1 MIKNKWTVK
10 IILLVTVILAGL
22 ILCINSINGI
32 PDAETNYKEIYSAML
47 NANQEDNLNWENE
60 TDFEVNREEIQGGG
74 FQVPKIEGRAI
85 YCTERDVTLAMT
97 SAMWRGESNE
107 YTYYW
112 STPKVEN
119 IFNPAN
125 VDKEGRI
132 WSKELSKNEIDAINS
147 TGDFVNSLDSAI
159 RTRGYYKCSNN
170 HTTISADKAYVITA
184 DPCNQWTPRK
194 QIVMWMLQ
202 ITGGI
207 NVDNAETIIAK
218 LKLDGSKAE
227 FVRSDIEAIKQLYNE
242 AIKYGKFKERVNNA
256 LSNDGNYATN
266 LTDVDNIT
274 SEYYT
279 SNSNKYIKVG
289 PYTMKYVNGKYLN
302 EEIIFGGIGGK
313 VDNETL
319 GLYIQNGNQK
329 IKVNK
334 IITDDKI
341 ANTKNFRP
349 CEESDPVSGLYVEH
363 TTDFMRPSS
372 EKEFYILI
380 PKTELEADA
389 KLYAHFTWME
399 AKGEECVKNGI
410 SYQISEGSL
419 EKKNRITRLKPNKDK
434 KIKFEATFTQQLT
447 EFNGERELKEFTLD
461 LGTVQPP
468 SKEGSYYV
476 SIRKIGEGGKGLEG
490 AEFLINGV
498 SYGTNEDGYIEN
510 EDGDI
515 LMEQLIN
522 ASGTETWT
530 VEEKSAPEGYITQPL
545 KIVFN
550 VYKVYNS
557 TTNTYEVDRIEIV
570 SSNSN
575 AKVTFNKENKTI
587 TVQIKNIEKPDPNN
601 PNDLLDTYEIKA
613 KKVDEQG
620 KGLAGAKFNITW
632 PTGKTSE
639 ATSNENGD
647 LVISGQTPILG
658 LNSEE
663 EDHFKIE
670 EIEAPAGYK
679 MINGAI
685 EFDVKK
691 EKLIT
696 IDGTDKYGITGIINV
711 NAPEG
716 VTIELNGRG
725 EISIVIPNQKDIK
738 LISIGGNVW
747 EDAKTGKASLGD
759 GINSTTNNV
768 DKNLENIKVS
778 LYTEDMKLAELM
790 PADSVTNIYNRIN
803 PTLTDANGNYKFEG
817 VDESKKYYVVFEY
830 DGQVYMPT
838 EYLAKGISGDT
849 IQNYNSVEEMLG
861 ELTNIGTG
869 RDNGNSGSTGGKNT
883 GTGTNTGSGKN
894 TQTNT
899 EWFEKWKTNSKASE
913 LETNTGKNTIEGRQT
928 FNNRFAEIGASPKNY
943 ISKNTLGISTYLVE
957 EEGIYYNKS
966 YTRLELMGYTLKKT
980 SKGVAYVQDKIQLVD
995 GYKYNKYGTL
1005 DYDDNGAITSE
1016 WSEGLIS
1023 QKIKEFIVANGHYP
1037 NEAEKV
1043 RIYRSIVGD
1052 MNDDEAWNKLQFI
1065 EDCKMSALTKS
1076 PFNSGIEYYPT
1087 NKNATFGTDLL
1098 TNYVNLGLWR
1108 RQEFNA
1114 QLTKDVVEVTTTS
1127 NGNSL
1132 TTPFNSKEKALYY
1145 IKDYMNDYTNAI
1157 KENNGKI
1164 NLAKQYAD
1172 SQQGIYINRL
1182 NAQYYYNKYYDRPI
1196 KQSEYMGQRNL
1207 EVEIKY
1213 RITVYNLSQSL
1224 ETQIIEVVD
1233 YYDDSLQLTSAV
1245 VNTNGK
1251 NISND
1256 KSSAVS
1262 ESIYGQVTEKSFPG
1276 FNKVYIRL
1284 QNKQLATGE
1293 GITIDLTYKV
1303 KRMALQGFEGYIN
1316 IGEKTNIAEING
1328 YKTYY
1333 SANTSTPNRHGAIIG
1348 NNTTV
1353 AGLIDV
1359 NSTPGNLET
1368 IEEIT
1373 NGVINFE
1380 DDSDKTT
1387 ATLTIDD
1394 GDDPT
1399 PPDSDTPPDS
1409 NTPIDSTNIIS
1420 GCVWEDAKTGKAS
1433 LGNGIRDSGEKRI
1446 AGVKVALCTR
1456 EDKIND
1462 QLSTGEK
1469 QVDWIQRYNEKNY
1482 NKYTYKVVKE
1492 ETTDQNGEY
1501 SFKDVEKGDYYV
1513 LFGYG
1518 LDDATVLTNNKENET
1533 NKILGK
1539 TGSNTKSY
1547 NGQDYKST
1555 IFQAGF
1561 ENGYDI
1567 ENVDYDKSLN
1577 EAHVSKAIDDWAR
1590 VEEVNKYSKIQT
1602 NHIAEVLASPTK
1614 VPTYLG
1620 EQYGSDLMGRL
1631 VDELTTNTWKIAKT
1645 QKIKIE
1651 GRRGGEKIENVDLGL
1666 VERPITQLQ
1675 ITNNVE
1681 NVKVTLSDGSIVF
1694 DATQTAEAK
1703 GNEIKNVIWKS
1714 NRSTTKGI
1722 TGGFIQLYLD
1732 EELMYGATI
1741 QITYKMQINKLND
1754 YVEYEGLE
1762 YYAKGRT
1769 NSENKVESK
1778 AKKLVC
1784 YIPNKMQFNKTQSG
1798 DWNSITDINEIIP
1811 AEEKDGENINNNLVN
1826 YRLKDTISSQSNTI
1840 SKIEADNI
1848 NNKYSNKGYLDNE
1861 YLNNNMLTISQLIT
1875 KEGAQGGYECK
1886 VEIVE
1891 LENAVGRRMKTS
1903 IVGNFNPAN
1912 DPVENDEA
1920 KAENVAVMP
1929 PFGIGQVFY
1938 YILTIVIAGML
1949 VVGIIFIKKKVLVK

>member
-47 NANQEDNLNWENE
+47 NANQEDNLNWGNE
-60 TDFEVNREEIQGGG
+60 TGFEVDPDNIQSNG
-74 FQVPKIEGRAI
+74 FEVPKVEGRAI
-85 YCTERDVTLAMT
+85 YCTQRDVTLAMT
-97 SAMWRGESNE
+97 SAMWRGESSA

-112 STPKVEN
+112 STPKVED

-125 VDKEGRI
+125 GNL
-132 WSKELSKNEIDAINS
+132 WSRELTDTEIRAINN
-147 TGDFVNSLDSAI
+147 VNNFGLPATI

-242 AIKYGKFKERVNNA
+242 AKAYGRFKNGVNKA
-256 LSNDGNYATN
+256 LSNGGSYATN

-279 SNSNKYIKVG
+279 SNSNEYIKVG
-289 PYTMKYVNGKYLN
+289 PYTMKYVNGKYKD
-302 EEIIFGGIGGK
+302 EKIIFGGIGGK

-329 IKVNK
+329 IKVEK
-334 IITDDKI
+334 IITNDNER
-341 ANTKNFRP
+341 NTKNFKP

-380 PKTELEADA
+380 PKTELEDDA

-399 AKGEECVKNGI
+399 AKGEKCVKNGI
-410 SYQISEGSL
+410 SYQISEDSL
-419 EKKNRITRLKPNKDK
+419 KKSNGKTKLKPDANK
-434 KIKFEATFTQQLT
+434 KIEFEATFTQQLT
-447 EFNGERELKEFTLD
+447 EFNGERKLKEFTLD

-468 SKEGSYYV
+468 SKEGSY
-476 SIRKIGEGGKGLEG
+476 SINMRKIDEKGDGLEG
-490 AEFLINGV
+490 AEFLINGLLTYV
-498 SYGTNEDGYIEN
+498 SDKDGYI
-510 EDGDI
+510 
-515 LMEQLIN
+515 LRSHQVIN

-570 SSNSN
+570 SANSN
-575 AKVTFNKENKTI
+575 AKVTFNKENQTI
-587 TVQIKNIEKPDPNN
+587 TVQIKNIKANPENPD
-601 PNDLLDTYEIKA
+601 DLLDTYEIKA
-613 KKVDEQG
+613 KKVNEQG
-620 KGLAGAKFNITW
+620 NGLAGAKFNITW

-647 LVISGQTPILG
+647 LVISGQTPMLG
-658 LNSEE
+658 LNSEG

-899 EWFEKWKTNSKASE
+899 KWFEKWKANSKASE
-913 LETNTGKNTIEGRQT
+913 YETNTGRITIEGRQT

-1052 MNDDEAWNKLQFI
+1052 MNDNEAWNKLQFI

-1132 TTPFNSKEKALYY
+1132 TTPFNSKEKALYN

-1157 KENNGKI
+1157 KDNNGKI

-1196 KQSEYMGQRNL
+1196 KQSEYIGQRNL

-1224 ETQIIEVVD
+1224 ETQITEVVD

-1251 NISND
+1251 NISKD

-1303 KRMALQGFEGYIN
+1303 KRMALQGFEGYVN

-1353 AGLIDV
+1353 AGLVDV

-1387 ATLTIDD
+1387 ATLTIT
-1394 GDDPT
+1394 DDPT
-1399 PPDSDTPPDS
+1399 PPDPDTPPDP

-1420 GCVWEDAKTGKAS
+1420 GCVWEDNNK
-1433 LGNGIRDSGEKRI
+1433 NGIRDSGEEKI

-1456 EDKIND
+1456 IND
-1462 QLSTGEK
+1462 QLGTGEK

-1501 SFKDVEKGDYYV
+1501 RFKDVEKGYYYV

-1555 IFQAGF
+1555 IFQANL
-1561 ENGYDI
+1561 ENGEYDLEKI
-1567 ENVDYDKSLN
+1567 KEYDKNLN
-1577 EAHVSKAIDDWAR
+1577 DKYVSDAIDDWER
-1590 VEEVNKYSKIQT
+1590 VKEVNEYSKIQT

-1645 QKIKIE
+1645 PKIE
-1651 GRRGGEKIENVDLGL
+1651 VTEVKDGERIPNVDLGL
-1666 VERPITQLQ
+1666 VERPKTQLQ

-1694 DATQTAEAK
+1694 DATQTAEATK
-1703 GNEIKNVIWKS
+1703 GNETKNVIWKS

-1741 QITYKMQINKLND
+1741 QITYKMQINEKNDD

-1769 NSENKVESK
+1769 NSGIKVESK

-1798 DWNSITDINEIIP
+1798 DWNAITDINEIIP

-1848 NNKYSNKGYLDNE
+1848 NNA

-1875 KEGAQGGYECK
+1875 KESAQGGYECK

-1891 LENAVGRRMKTS
+1891 LENAVGRRMETS

-1920 KAENVAVMP
+1920 KAEDVAVMP

-1938 YILTIVIAGML
+1938 YVLTIVIAGML

>member
-47 NANQEDNLNWENE
+47 NANQEDNLNWGNE
-60 TDFEVNREEIQGGG
+60 TGFEVDPDNIQSNG
-74 FQVPKIEGRAI
+74 FEVPKVEGRAI
-85 YCTERDVTLAMT
+85 YCTQRDVTLAMT
-97 SAMWRGESNE
+97 SAMWRGESSA

-112 STPKVEN
+112 STPKVED

-125 VDKEGRI
+125 GNL
-132 WSKELSKNEIDAINS
+132 WSRKLTDTEISAINNANNFGLPA
-147 TGDFVNSLDSAI
+147 TI

-218 LKLDGSKAE
+218 LKLDGSKAK

-242 AIKYGKFKERVNNA
+242 AKAYRRFKNGVNKA
-256 LSNDGNYATN
+256 LSNGGSYATN
-266 LTDVDNIT
+266 LTDVDNMT

-279 SNSNKYIKVG
+279 SNSNEYIKVG
-289 PYTMKYVNGKYLN
+289 PYTMKYVNGKYKD
-302 EEIIFGGIGGK
+302 EKIIFGGIGGK

-329 IKVNK
+329 IKVEK
-334 IITDDKI
+334 IITNDNER
-341 ANTKNFRP
+341 NTKNFRP

-380 PKTELEADA
+380 PKTELEDDA

-399 AKGEECVKNGI
+399 AKGEKCVKNGI
-410 SYQISEGSL
+410 SYQISEDSL
-419 EKKNRITRLKPNKDK
+419 KKSNGKTKLKPDANNK
-434 KIKFEATFTQQLT
+434 IEFEATFTQQLT
-447 EFNGERELKEFTLD
+447 EFNGERKLKEFTLD

-468 SKEGSYYV
+468 SKEGSY
-476 SIRKIGEGGKGLEG
+476 SINMRKIDEKGDGLEG
-490 AEFLINGV
+490 AEFLINGLLTYV
-498 SYGTNEDGYIEN
+498 SDKDGYI
-510 EDGDI
+510 
-515 LMEQLIN
+515 LRSHQVIN

-570 SSNSN
+570 SANSN
-575 AKVTFNKENKTI
+575 AKVTFNKENQTI
-587 TVQIKNIEKPDPNN
+587 TVQIKNIKANPENPD
-601 PNDLLDTYEIKA
+601 DLLDTYEIKA
-613 KKVDEQG
+613 RKVNEQG
-620 KGLAGAKFNITW
+620 NGLAGAKFNITW

-647 LVISGQTPILG
+647 LVISGQTPMLG
-658 LNSEE
+658 LNSEG

-899 EWFEKWKTNSKASE
+899 EWFEKWKANSKASE
-913 LETNTGKNTIEGRQT
+913 YETNTGRITIEGRQT

-995 GYKYNKYGTL
+995 GYKYNRYGTL

-1052 MNDDEAWNKLQFI
+1052 MNDNEAWNKLQFI

-1132 TTPFNSKEKALYY
+1132 TTPFNSKEKALYN

-1157 KENNGKI
+1157 KDNNGKI

-1196 KQSEYMGQRNL
+1196 KQSEYIGQRNL

-1224 ETQIIEVVD
+1224 ETQITEVVD

-1251 NISND
+1251 NISKD

-1303 KRMALQGFEGYIN
+1303 KRMALQGFEGYVN

-1353 AGLIDV
+1353 AGLVDV

-1387 ATLTIDD
+1387 ATLTIT
-1394 GDDPT
+1394 DDPT
-1399 PPDSDTPPDS
+1399 PPDPDTPPDP

-1420 GCVWEDAKTGKAS
+1420 GCVWEDNNK
-1433 LGNGIRDSGEKRI
+1433 NGIRDSGEEKI

-1456 EDKIND
+1456 IND
-1462 QLSTGEK
+1462 QSGTGEK

-1501 SFKDVEKGDYYV
+1501 RFKDVEKGYYYV

-1555 IFQAGF
+1555 IFQANL
-1561 ENGYDI
+1561 ENGEYDLEKI
-1567 ENVDYDKSLN
+1567 KEYDKNLN
-1577 EAHVSKAIDDWAR
+1577 DKYVSDAIDDWER
-1590 VEEVNKYSKIQT
+1590 VKEVNEYSKIQT

-1645 QKIKIE
+1645 PKIE
-1651 GRRGGEKIENVDLGL
+1651 VTEVKGGERIPNVDLGL
-1666 VERPITQLQ
+1666 VGRPKTQLQ

-1694 DATQTAEAK
+1694 DATHTAEATK
-1703 GNEIKNVIWKS
+1703 GNETKNVIWKS

-1741 QITYKMQINKLND
+1741 QITYKMQINEKNDD

-1769 NSENKVESK
+1769 NSGIKVESK

-1798 DWNSITDINEIIP
+1798 DWNAITDINEIIP

-1848 NNKYSNKGYLDNE
+1848 NNA

-1875 KEGAQGGYECK
+1875 KESAQGGYECK

-1891 LENAVGRRMKTS
+1891 LENAVGRRMETS

-1920 KAENVAVMP
+1920 KAEDVAVMP

-1938 YILTIVIAGML
+1938 YVLTIVIAGML

>member
-47 NANQEDNLNWENE
+47 NANQEDNLNWGNE
-60 TDFEVNREEIQGGG
+60 TGFEVDPDNIQSNG
-74 FQVPKIEGRAI
+74 FEVPKVEGRAI
-85 YCTERDVTLAMT
+85 YCTQRDVTLAMT
-97 SAMWRGESNE
+97 SAMWRGESSA

-112 STPKVEN
+112 STPKVED

-125 VDKEGRI
+125 GNL
-132 WSKELSKNEIDAINS
+132 WSRKLTDTEIRAINN
-147 TGDFVNSLDSAI
+147 VNNFGLPATI

-242 AIKYGKFKERVNNA
+242 AKAYGRFKNGVNKA
-256 LSNDGNYATN
+256 LSNGGSYATN

-279 SNSNKYIKVG
+279 SNSNEYIKVG
-289 PYTMKYVNGKYLN
+289 PYTMKYVNGKYKD
-302 EEIIFGGIGGK
+302 EKIIFGGIGGK

-329 IKVNK
+329 IKVEK
-334 IITDDKI
+334 IITNDNER
-341 ANTKNFRP
+341 NTKNFKP
-349 CEESDPVSGLYVEH
+349 CEESDSVSGLYVEH

-380 PKTELEADA
+380 PKTELEDDA

-399 AKGEECVKNGI
+399 AKGEKCVKNGI
-410 SYQISEGSL
+410 SYQISEDSL
-419 EKKNRITRLKPNKDK
+419 KKSNGKTKLKPDANK
-434 KIKFEATFTQQLT
+434 KIEFEATFTQQLT
-447 EFNGERELKEFTLD
+447 EFNGERKLKEFTLD

-468 SKEGSYYV
+468 SKEGSY
-476 SIRKIGEGGKGLEG
+476 SINMRKIDEKGDGLEG
-490 AEFLINGV
+490 AEFLINGLLTYV
-498 SYGTNEDGYIEN
+498 SDKDGYI
-510 EDGDI
+510 
-515 LMEQLIN
+515 LRSHQVIN

-530 VEEKSAPEGYITQPL
+530 VEEKSTPEGYITQPL

-570 SSNSN
+570 SANSN
-575 AKVTFNKENKTI
+575 AKVTFNKENQTI
-587 TVQIKNIEKPDPNN
+587 TVQIKNIKANPD
-601 PNDLLDTYEIKA
+601 DLLDTYEIKA
-613 KKVDEQG
+613 KKVNEQG
-620 KGLAGAKFNITW
+620 NGLAGAKFNITW

-647 LVISGQTPILG
+647 LVISGQIPILG
-658 LNSEE
+658 LNSEG

-691 EKLIT
+691 EKLTT
-696 IDGTDKYGITGIINV
+696 IDVTDKYGITGIINV

-899 EWFEKWKTNSKASE
+899 EWFEKWKANSKASE
-913 LETNTGKNTIEGRQT
+913 FETNTGKNTIEGRQT

-1023 QKIKEFIVANGHYP
+1023 QKIKEFIVANRHYP

-1052 MNDDEAWNKLQFI
+1052 MNDNEAWNKLQFI

-1114 QLTKDVVEVTTTS
+1114 QLTKDVVEVTTTNTK
-1127 NGNSL
+1127 NGNSDK
-1132 TTPFNSKEKALYY
+1132 TVFNGKTYALDS
-1145 IKDYMNDYTNAI
+1145 IKDYINDYTNAI
-1157 KENNGKI
+1157 KDNNGKI

-1224 ETQIIEVVD
+1224 ETQITEVVD

-1353 AGLIDV
+1353 AGLVDV

-1368 IEEIT
+1368 MEEIT

-1387 ATLTIDD
+1387 ATLTITDD

-1399 PPDSDTPPDS
+1399 PPDNPNNP
-1409 NTPIDSTNIIS
+1409 TPIDSTNTIS
-1420 GCVWEDAKTGKAS
+1420 GCVWEDNNK
-1433 LGNGIRDSGEKRI
+1433 NGIRDSGEEKI

-1456 EDKIND
+1456 IND
-1462 QLSTGEK
+1462 QLGTGEK

-1501 SFKDVEKGDYYV
+1501 SFKDVEKGYYYV

-1555 IFQAGF
+1555 IFQANL
-1561 ENGYDI
+1561 ENGEYDLEKI
-1567 ENVDYDKSLN
+1567 KEYDKNLN
-1577 EAHVSKAIDDWAR
+1577 DKYVSDAIDDWER
-1590 VEEVNKYSKIQT
+1590 VKEVNEYSKIQT

-1620 EQYGSDLMGRL
+1620 EQYGSDLMGKL

-1645 QKIKIE
+1645 PKIE
-1651 GRRGGEKIENVDLGL
+1651 VKEVKDGERIPNVDLGL
-1666 VERPITQLQ
+1666 VERPKTQLQ

-1694 DATQTAEAK
+1694 DATQTPEATK
-1703 GNEIKNVIWKS
+1703 GNETKNVIWKS
-1714 NRSTTKGI
+1714 NRSATKGI

-1741 QITYKMQINKLND
+1741 QITYKMQINELND

-1784 YIPNKMQFNKTQSG
+1784 YIPNKMQLNETGNWKTTNI
-1798 DWNSITDINEIIP
+1798 DTIID
-1811 AEEKDGENINNNLVN
+1811 KNLVN
-1826 YRLKDTISSQSNTI
+1826 DKLKDTISSQSNTI

-1848 NNKYSNKGYLDNE
+1848 NNA

-1875 KEGAQGGYECK
+1875 KESAQGGYECK

-1891 LENAVGRRMKTS
+1891 LENAVGRRMETS

-1920 KAENVAVMP
+1920 KAEDVTVMP

>member
-1 MIKNKWTVK
+1 MIKNKWTFK

-47 NANQEDNLNWENE
+47 NANQEDNLNWGNE
-60 TDFEVNREEIQGGG
+60 TGFEVDPDNLQSNG
-74 FQVPKIEGRAI
+74 FEVPKVEGRAI
-85 YCTERDVTLAMT
+85 YCTERGVTLAMN
-97 SAMWRGESNE
+97 SNMYRGTNTAYS
-107 YTYYW
+107 YYNW
-112 STPKVEN
+112 GPKIVSN
-119 IFNPAN
+119 IFDPAN
-125 VDKEGRI
+125 GNL
-132 WSKELSKNEIDAINS
+132 WSRKLTDTEIRAINNVK
-147 TGDFVNSLDSAI
+147 DFGLLATI

-242 AIKYGKFKERVNNA
+242 AKAYRRFKNGVNKA
-256 LSNDGNYATN
+256 LSNGGSYATN

-279 SNSNKYIKVG
+279 SNSNEYIKVG
-289 PYTMKYVNGKYLN
+289 PYTMKYVNGKYKD
-302 EEIIFGGIGGK
+302 EKIIFGGIGGK

-329 IKVNK
+329 IKVEK
-334 IITDDKI
+334 IITNDNER
-341 ANTKNFRP
+341 NTKNFRP

-380 PKTELEADA
+380 PKTELEDDA

-399 AKGEECVKNGI
+399 AKGEKCVKNGI
-410 SYQISEGSL
+410 SYQISEDSL
-419 EKKNRITRLKPNKDK
+419 KKSNGKTKLKPDANNK
-434 KIKFEATFTQQLT
+434 IEFEATFTQQLT
-447 EFNGERELKEFTLD
+447 EFNGERKLKEFTLD

-468 SKEGSYYV
+468 SKEGSY
-476 SIRKIGEGGKGLEG
+476 SINMRKIDEKGDGLEG
-490 AEFLINGV
+490 AEFLINGLLTYV
-498 SYGTNEDGYIEN
+498 SDKDGYI
-510 EDGDI
+510 
-515 LMEQLIN
+515 LRSHQVIN

-570 SSNSN
+570 SANSN
-575 AKVTFNKENKTI
+575 AKVTFNKENQTI
-587 TVQIKNIEKPDPNN
+587 TVQIKNIKANPENPD
-601 PNDLLDTYEIKA
+601 DLLDTYEIKA
-613 KKVDEQG
+613 KKVNEQG
-620 KGLAGAKFNITW
+620 NGLAGAKFNITW
-632 PTGKTSE
+632 LTGKTSE

-647 LVISGQTPILG
+647 LVISGQTPMLG
-658 LNSEE
+658 LNSEG

-899 EWFEKWKTNSKASE
+899 KWFEKWKANSKASE
-913 LETNTGKNTIEGRQT
+913 YETNTGRITIEGRQT

-1052 MNDDEAWNKLQFI
+1052 MNDNEAWNKLQFI

-1132 TTPFNSKEKALYY
+1132 TTPFNSKEKALYN

-1157 KENNGKI
+1157 KDNNGKI

-1196 KQSEYMGQRNL
+1196 KQSEYIGQRNL

-1224 ETQIIEVVD
+1224 ETQITEVVD

-1251 NISND
+1251 NISKD

-1303 KRMALQGFEGYIN
+1303 KRMALQGFEGYVN

-1353 AGLIDV
+1353 AGLVDV

-1387 ATLTIDD
+1387 ATLTIT
-1394 GDDPT
+1394 DDPT
-1399 PPDSDTPPDS
+1399 PPDPDTPPDP

-1420 GCVWEDAKTGKAS
+1420 GCVWEDNNK
-1433 LGNGIRDSGEKRI
+1433 NGIRDSGEEKI

-1456 EDKIND
+1456 IND
-1462 QLSTGEK
+1462 QLGTGEK

-1501 SFKDVEKGDYYV
+1501 RFKDVEKGYYYV

-1555 IFQAGF
+1555 IFQANL
-1561 ENGYDI
+1561 ENGEYDLEKI
-1567 ENVDYDKSLN
+1567 KEYDKNLN
-1577 EAHVSKAIDDWAR
+1577 DKYVSDAIDDWER
-1590 VEEVNKYSKIQT
+1590 VKEVNEYSKIQT

-1645 QKIKIE
+1645 PKIE
-1651 GRRGGEKIENVDLGL
+1651 VTEVKDGERIPNVDLGL
-1666 VERPITQLQ
+1666 VERPKTQLQ

-1694 DATQTAEAK
+1694 DATQTAEATK
-1703 GNEIKNVIWKS
+1703 GNETKNVIWKS

-1741 QITYKMQINKLND
+1741 QITYKMQINEKNDD

-1769 NSENKVESK
+1769 NSGIKVESK

-1798 DWNSITDINEIIP
+1798 DWNAITDINEIIP

-1848 NNKYSNKGYLDNE
+1848 NNA

-1875 KEGAQGGYECK
+1875 KESAQGGYECK

-1891 LENAVGRRMKTS
+1891 LENAVGRRMETS

-1920 KAENVAVMP
+1920 KAEDVAVMP

-1938 YILTIVIAGML
+1938 YVLTIVIAGML

>member
-47 NANQEDNLNWENE
+47 NANQEDNLNWGNE
-60 TDFEVNREEIQGGG
+60 TGFEVDPDNLQSNG
-74 FQVPKIEGRAI
+74 FEVPKVEGRAI
-85 YCTERDVTLAMT
+85 YCTERGVTLAMN
-97 SAMWRGESNE
+97 SNMYRGTNTAYS
-107 YTYYW
+107 YYNW
-112 STPKVEN
+112 GPKIVSN
-119 IFNPAN
+119 IFDPAN
-125 VDKEGRI
+125 GNL
-132 WSKELSKNEIDAINS
+132 WSRKLTDTEIRAINNVK
-147 TGDFVNSLDSAI
+147 DFGLLATI

-218 LKLDGSKAE
+218 LKLDGSKAK

-242 AIKYGKFKERVNNA
+242 AKAYRRFKNGVNKA
-256 LSNDGNYATN
+256 LSNGGSYATN
-266 LTDVDNIT
+266 LTDVDNMT

-279 SNSNKYIKVG
+279 SNSNEYIKVG
-289 PYTMKYVNGKYLN
+289 PYTMKYVNGKYKD
-302 EEIIFGGIGGK
+302 EKIIFGGIGGK

-329 IKVNK
+329 IKVEK
-334 IITDDKI
+334 IITNDNER
-341 ANTKNFRP
+341 NTKNFRP

-380 PKTELEADA
+380 PKTELEDDA

-399 AKGEECVKNGI
+399 AKGEKCVKNGI
-410 SYQISEGSL
+410 SYQISEDSL
-419 EKKNRITRLKPNKDK
+419 KKSNGKTKLKPDANNK
-434 KIKFEATFTQQLT
+434 IEFEATFTQQLT
-447 EFNGERELKEFTLD
+447 EFNGERKLKEFTLD

-468 SKEGSYYV
+468 SKEGSY
-476 SIRKIGEGGKGLEG
+476 SINMRKIDEKGDGLEG
-490 AEFLINGV
+490 AEFLINGLLTYV
-498 SYGTNEDGYIEN
+498 SDKDGYI
-510 EDGDI
+510 
-515 LMEQLIN
+515 LRSHQVIN

-570 SSNSN
+570 SANSN
-575 AKVTFNKENKTI
+575 AKVTFNKENQTI
-587 TVQIKNIEKPDPNN
+587 TVQIKNIKANPD
-601 PNDLLDTYEIKA
+601 DLLDTYEIKA
-613 KKVDEQG
+613 KKVNEQG
-620 KGLAGAKFNITW
+620 NGLAGAKFNITW

-647 LVISGQTPILG
+647 LVISGQTPMLG
-658 LNSEE
+658 LNSEG

-716 VTIELNGRG
+716 VTIEINGRG
-725 EISIVIPNQKDIK
+725 EISIVIPNQKNIK

-899 EWFEKWKTNSKASE
+899 EWFEKWKANSKASE

-980 SKGVAYVQDKIQLVD
+980 SKGVTYVQDKIQLVD

-1023 QKIKEFIVANGHYP
+1023 QKIKEFIVANRHYP

-1052 MNDDEAWNKLQFI
+1052 MNDNEAWNKLQFI

-1114 QLTKDVVEVTTTS
+1114 QLTKDVVEVTTTNTK
-1127 NGNSL
+1127 NGNSDK
-1132 TTPFNSKEKALYY
+1132 TVFNGKTYALDS
-1145 IKDYMNDYTNAI
+1145 IKDYINDYTNAI
-1157 KENNGKI
+1157 KDNNGKI

-1224 ETQIIEVVD
+1224 ETQITEVVD

-1251 NISND
+1251 NISKD

-1353 AGLIDV
+1353 AGLVDV

-1387 ATLTIDD
+1387 ATLTIT
-1394 GDDPT
+1394 DDPT
-1399 PPDSDTPPDS
+1399 PPDH

-1420 GCVWEDAKTGKAS
+1420 GCVWEDAKTEKAS
-1433 LGNGIRDSGEKRI
+1433 LGNGIRDSGEKGI
-1446 AGVKVALCTR
+1446 AGVKVALCKKYERNDSTQQAAGD
-1456 EDKIND
+1456 EKLGWIKEYNDK
-1462 QLSTGEK
+1462 
-1469 QVDWIQRYNEKNY
+1469 RYNKEYIYKSVADEY
-1482 NKYTYKVVKE
+1482 TTGKDGKYSFEVKE
-1492 ETTDQNGEY
+1492 
-1501 SFKDVEKGDYYV
+1501 SGDYYV

-1518 LDDATVLTNNKENET
+1518 LDDATVLTNDEDNET

-1651 GRRGGEKIENVDLGL
+1651 GRKNGEKIENVDLGL

-1694 DATQTAEAK
+1694 DATQTAEATK
-1703 GNEIKNVIWKS
+1703 GNETKNVIWKS

-1741 QITYKMQINKLND
+1741 QITYKMQINELND

-1769 NSENKVESK
+1769 NSGIKVESK

-1798 DWNSITDINEIIP
+1798 DWNAITDINEIIP

-1848 NNKYSNKGYLDNE
+1848 NNA

-1875 KEGAQGGYECK
+1875 KESAQGGYECK

-1891 LENAVGRRMKTS
+1891 LENAVGRRMETS

-1920 KAENVAVMP
+1920 KAEDVAVMP

-1938 YILTIVIAGML
+1938 YVLTIVIAGML

>member
-47 NANQEDNLNWENE
+47 NANQEDNLNWGNE
-60 TDFEVNREEIQGGG
+60 TGFEVDPDNIQSNG
-74 FQVPKIEGRAI
+74 FEVPKVEGRAI
-85 YCTERDVTLAMT
+85 YCTQRDVTLAMT
-97 SAMWRGESNE
+97 SAMWRGESSA

-112 STPKVEN
+112 STPKVED

-125 VDKEGRI
+125 GNL
-132 WSKELSKNEIDAINS
+132 WSRKLTDTEISAINNANNFGLPA
-147 TGDFVNSLDSAI
+147 TI

-218 LKLDGSKAE
+218 LKLDGSKAK

-242 AIKYGKFKERVNNA
+242 AKAYRRFKNGVNKA
-256 LSNDGNYATN
+256 LSNGGSYATN
-266 LTDVDNIT
+266 LTDVDNMT

-279 SNSNKYIKVG
+279 SNSNEYIKVG
-289 PYTMKYVNGKYLN
+289 PYTMKYVNGKYKD
-302 EEIIFGGIGGK
+302 EKIIFGGIGGK

-329 IKVNK
+329 IKVEK
-334 IITDDKI
+334 IITNDNER
-341 ANTKNFRP
+341 NTKNFRP

-380 PKTELEADA
+380 PKTELEDDA

-399 AKGEECVKNGI
+399 AKGEKCVKNGI
-410 SYQISEGSL
+410 SYQISEDSL
-419 EKKNRITRLKPNKDK
+419 KKSNGKTKLKPDANNK
-434 KIKFEATFTQQLT
+434 IEFEATFTQQLT
-447 EFNGERELKEFTLD
+447 EFNGERKLKEFTLD

-468 SKEGSYYV
+468 SKEGSY
-476 SIRKIGEGGKGLEG
+476 SINMRKIDEKGDGLEG
-490 AEFLINGV
+490 AEFLINGLLTYV
-498 SYGTNEDGYIEN
+498 SDKDGYI
-510 EDGDI
+510 
-515 LMEQLIN
+515 LRSHQVIN

-570 SSNSN
+570 SANSN
-575 AKVTFNKENKTI
+575 AKVTFNKENQTI
-587 TVQIKNIEKPDPNN
+587 TVQIKNIKANPENPD
-601 PNDLLDTYEIKA
+601 DLLDTYEIKA
-613 KKVDEQG
+613 RKVNEQG
-620 KGLAGAKFNITW
+620 NGLAGAKFNITW

-647 LVISGQTPILG
+647 LVISGQTPMLG
-658 LNSEE
+658 LNSEG

-899 EWFEKWKTNSKASE
+899 EWFEKWKANSKASE
-913 LETNTGKNTIEGRQT
+913 YETNTGRITIEGRQT

-1052 MNDDEAWNKLQFI
+1052 MNDNEAWNKLQFI

-1132 TTPFNSKEKALYY
+1132 TTPFNNKEKALYN

-1157 KENNGKI
+1157 KDNNGKI

-1196 KQSEYMGQRNL
+1196 KQSEYIGQRNL

-1224 ETQIIEVVD
+1224 ETQITEVVD

-1251 NISND
+1251 NISKD

-1303 KRMALQGFEGYIN
+1303 KRMALQGFEGYVN

-1353 AGLIDV
+1353 AGLVDV

-1387 ATLTIDD
+1387 ATLTIT
-1394 GDDPT
+1394 DDPT
-1399 PPDSDTPPDS
+1399 PPDPDTPPDS

-1420 GCVWEDAKTGKAS
+1420 GCVWEDNNK
-1433 LGNGIRDSGEKRI
+1433 NGIRDSGEDRI
-1446 AGVKVALCTR
+1446 AGVKVALCKKYERNDSTQQAAGD
-1456 EDKIND
+1456 EKLGWIKEYNDKRYNKEYIYKSVAD
-1462 QLSTGEK
+1462 EYTTGE
-1469 QVDWIQRYNEKNY
+1469 DG
-1482 NKYTYKVVKE
+1482 KYSFEVKE
-1492 ETTDQNGEY
+1492 
-1501 SFKDVEKGDYYV
+1501 SGDYYV

-1577 EAHVSKAIDDWAR
+1577 EAHVSKAIDDWDR
-1590 VEEVNKYSKIQT
+1590 VKEVNKYSKIQT

-1741 QITYKMQINKLND
+1741 QITYKMQINELND

-1811 AEEKDGENINNNLVN
+1811 TEEKDGENINNNLVN

-1938 YILTIVIAGML
+1938 YVLTVVIAGML

>member
-47 NANQEDNLNWENE
+47 NANQEDNLNWGNE
-60 TDFEVNREEIQGGG
+60 TGFEVDPDNLQSNG
-74 FQVPKIEGRAI
+74 FEVPKVEGRAI
-85 YCTERDVTLAMT
+85 YCTERGVTLAMN
-97 SAMWRGESNE
+97 SNMYRGTNTAYS
-107 YTYYW
+107 YYNW
-112 STPKVEN
+112 GPKIVSN
-119 IFNPAN
+119 IFDPAN
-125 VDKEGRI
+125 GNL
-132 WSKELSKNEIDAINS
+132 WSRKLTDTEISAINNVK
-147 TGDFVNSLDSAI
+147 DFGLLATI

-242 AIKYGKFKERVNNA
+242 AKAYRRFKNGVNKA
-256 LSNDGNYATN
+256 LSNGGSYATN

-279 SNSNKYIKVG
+279 SNSNEYIKVG
-289 PYTMKYVNGKYLN
+289 PYTMKYVNGKYKD
-302 EEIIFGGIGGK
+302 EKIIFGGIGGK

-329 IKVNK
+329 IKVEK
-334 IITDDKI
+334 IITNDNER
-341 ANTKNFRP
+341 NTKNFRP

-380 PKTELEADA
+380 PKTELEDDA

-399 AKGEECVKNGI
+399 AKGEKCVKNGI
-410 SYQISEGSL
+410 SYQISKDSL
-419 EKKNRITRLKPNKDK
+419 KKSNGKTKLKPDANK
-434 KIKFEATFTQQLT
+434 KIEFKATFTQQLT
-447 EFNGERELKEFTLD
+447 EFNGERKLKEFTLD

-468 SKEGSYYV
+468 SKEGSY
-476 SIRKIGEGGKGLEG
+476 SINMRKIDEKGDGLEG
-490 AEFLINGV
+490 AEFLINGLLTYV
-498 SYGTNEDGYIEN
+498 SDKDGYI
-510 EDGDI
+510 
-515 LMEQLIN
+515 LRSHQVIN

-530 VEEKSAPEGYITQPL
+530 VEEKSVPEGYITQPL

-575 AKVTFNKENKTI
+575 AKVTFNKENQTI
-587 TVQIKNIEKPDPNN
+587 TVQIKNIKANPENPD
-601 PNDLLDTYEIKA
+601 DLLDTYEIKA
-613 KKVDEQG
+613 KKVNEQG
-620 KGLAGAKFNITW
+620 NGLAGAKFNITW

-647 LVISGQTPILG
+647 LVISGQTPMLG
-658 LNSEE
+658 LNSEG

-790 PADSVTNIYNRIN
+790 PDDSVTNIYNRIN

-899 EWFEKWKTNSKASE
+899 EWFEKWKANSKASE
-913 LETNTGKNTIEGRQT
+913 YETNTGRITIEGRQT

-1052 MNDDEAWNKLQFI
+1052 MNDNEAWNKLQFI

-1132 TTPFNSKEKALYY
+1132 TTPFNSKEKALYN

-1157 KENNGKI
+1157 KDNNGKI

-1224 ETQIIEVVD
+1224 ETQITEVVD

-1251 NISND
+1251 NISKD

-1353 AGLIDV
+1353 AGLVDV

-1387 ATLTIDD
+1387 ATLTIT
-1394 GDDPT
+1394 DDPT
-1399 PPDSDTPPDS
+1399 PPDPDTPPDP

-1420 GCVWEDAKTGKAS
+1420 GCVWEDNNK
-1433 LGNGIRDSGEKRI
+1433 NGIRDSGEEKI
-1446 AGVKVALCTR
+1446 AGVKVALCKKYERDDGTQQVAGD
-1456 EDKIND
+1456 EKLGWIKEYNDKLKLYNKEYIYK
-1462 QLSTGEK
+1462 SVGEYTTGE
-1469 QVDWIQRYNEKNY
+1469 DG
-1482 NKYTYKVVKE
+1482 TYSFEVKE
-1492 ETTDQNGEY
+1492 
-1501 SFKDVEKGDYYV
+1501 SGDYYV

-1518 LDDATVLTNNKENET
+1518 LDDATVLTNDEDNET
-1533 NKILGK
+1533 YKVLVARRGK
-1539 TGSNTKSY
+1539 NEKSY

-1577 EAHVSKAIDDWAR
+1577 EAHVSKAIDDWDR
-1590 VEEVNKYSKIQT
+1590 VKEVNKYSKIQT

-1651 GRRGGEKIENVDLGL
+1651 GRRVGEKIENVDLGL

-1714 NRSTTKGI
+1714 NRIATKGI

-1741 QITYKMQINKLND
+1741 QITYKMQVNELND

-1840 SKIEADNI
+1840 CKIERPDNTED
-1848 NNKYSNKGYLDNE
+1848 KKAYLDNA

>member
-47 NANQEDNLNWENE
+47 NANQEDNLNWGNE
-60 TDFEVNREEIQGGG
+60 TGFEVDPDNMQSNG
-74 FQVPKIEGRAI
+74 FEVPKVEGRAI
-85 YCTERDVTLAMT
+85 YCTERGVTLAMN
-97 SAMWRGESNE
+97 SNMYRGTNTAYS
-107 YTYYW
+107 YYNW
-112 STPKVEN
+112 GPKIVSN
-119 IFNPAN
+119 IFDPAN
-125 VDKEGRI
+125 GNL
-132 WSKELSKNEIDAINS
+132 WSRELTDTEISAINNVK
-147 TGDFVNSLDSAI
+147 DFGLLATI

-218 LKLDGSKAE
+218 LKLNGSKAK
-227 FVRSDIEAIKQLYNE
+227 FVRSDIKAIKQLYNE
-242 AIKYGKFKERVNNA
+242 AKAYRRFKNGVNKA
-256 LSNDGNYATN
+256 LSNGGSYATN
-266 LTDVDNIT
+266 LTDVDNMT

-279 SNSNKYIKVG
+279 SNSNEYIKVG
-289 PYTMKYVNGKYLN
+289 PYTMKYVNGKYKD
-302 EEIIFGGIGGK
+302 EKIIFGGIGGK

-329 IKVNK
+329 IKVEK
-334 IITDDKI
+334 IITNDNER
-341 ANTKNFRP
+341 NTKNFRP

-380 PKTELEADA
+380 PKTELEDDA

-399 AKGEECVKNGI
+399 AKGEKCVKNGI
-410 SYQISEGSL
+410 SYQISEDSL
-419 EKKNRITRLKPNKDK
+419 KKSNGKTKLKPDANNK
-434 KIKFEATFTQQLT
+434 IEFEATFTQQLT
-447 EFNGERELKEFTLD
+447 EFNGERKLKEFTLD

-468 SKEGSYYV
+468 SKEGSY
-476 SIRKIGEGGKGLEG
+476 SINMRKIDEKGDGLEG
-490 AEFLINGV
+490 AKFLINGLLTYV
-498 SYGTNEDGYIEN
+498 SDKDGYI
-510 EDGDI
+510 
-515 LMEQLIN
+515 LRSHQVIN

-570 SSNSN
+570 SANSN
-575 AKVTFNKENKTI
+575 AKVTFNKENQTI
-587 TVQIKNIEKPDPNN
+587 TVQIKNIKANPENPD
-601 PNDLLDTYEIKA
+601 DLLDTYEIKA
-613 KKVDEQG
+613 RKVNEQG
-620 KGLAGAKFNITW
+620 NGLAGAKFNITW

-647 LVISGQTPILG
+647 LVISGQTPMLG
-658 LNSEE
+658 ELNSEG

-778 LYTEDMKLAELM
+778 LYTEDMKPAELM

-1145 IKDYMNDYTNAI
+1145 IKDYINDYTNAI
-1157 KENNGKI
+1157 KDNNGKI

-1224 ETQIIEVVD
+1224 ETQITEVVD

-1353 AGLIDV
+1353 AGLVDV

-1387 ATLTIDD
+1387 ATLTIT
-1394 GDDPT
+1394 DDPT
-1399 PPDSDTPPDS
+1399 PPDPDTPPDS

-1420 GCVWEDAKTGKAS
+1420 GCVWEDNNK
-1433 LGNGIRDSGEKRI
+1433 NGIRDSGEDRI
-1446 AGVKVALCTR
+1446 AGVKVALCKKYERNDSTQQAAGD
-1456 EDKIND
+1456 EKLGWIKEYNDKRYNKEYIYKSVAD
-1462 QLSTGEK
+1462 EYTTGE
-1469 QVDWIQRYNEKNY
+1469 DG
-1482 NKYTYKVVKE
+1482 KYSFEVKE
-1492 ETTDQNGEY
+1492 
-1501 SFKDVEKGDYYV
+1501 SGDYYV

-1577 EAHVSKAIDDWAR
+1577 EAHVSKAIDDWDR
-1590 VEEVNKYSKIQT
+1590 VKEVNKYSKIQT

-1651 GRRGGEKIENVDLGL
+1651 GRIGGEKIENVDLGL

-1741 QITYKMQINKLND
+1741 QITYKMQINELND

-1811 AEEKDGENINNNLVN
+1811 TEEKDGENINNNLVN

-1938 YILTIVIAGML
+1938 YVLTVVIAGML

>member
-47 NANQEDNLNWENE
+47 NANQEDNLNWGNE
-60 TDFEVNREEIQGGG
+60 TGFEVDPDNIQSNG
-74 FQVPKIEGRAI
+74 FEVPKVEGRAI
-85 YCTERDVTLAMT
+85 YCTQRDVTLAMT
-97 SAMWRGESNE
+97 SAMWRGESSA

-112 STPKVEN
+112 STPKVED

-125 VDKEGRI
+125 GNL
-132 WSKELSKNEIDAINS
+132 WSRKLTDTEISAINNANNFGLPA
-147 TGDFVNSLDSAI
+147 TI

-194 QIVMWMLQ
+194 QIVMWML
-202 ITGGI
+202 IDGGV
-207 NVDNAETIIAK
+207 NTENAETIIER
-218 LKLDGSKAE
+218 LDIDGGKAQ
-227 FVRSDIEAIKQLYNE
+227 FVRDNVDAIKQLYYE
-242 AIKYGKFKERVNNA
+242 AIAYGKFKERVNNA

-274 SEYYT
+274 SEYYP
-279 SNSNKYIKVG
+279 SNSKEYIKVG
-289 PYTMKYVNGKYLN
+289 PYTMKYVNGKYKD
-302 EEIIFGGIGGK
+302 EKIIFGGIGGK

-334 IITDDKI
+334 IITDDEVN
-341 ANTKNFRP
+341 NTKNFKP

-363 TTDFMRPSS
+363 TKTAMKPSS

-399 AKGEECVKNGI
+399 AKGEKCVKNGI
-410 SYQISEGSL
+410 SYQISEDSL
-419 EKKNRITRLKPNKDK
+419 KKSNGKTKLKPDANK
-434 KIKFEATFTQQLT
+434 KIEFEATFTQQLT
-447 EFNGERELKEFTLD
+447 EFNGERKLKEFTLD

-468 SKEGSYYV
+468 SKEGSY
-476 SIRKIGEGGKGLEG
+476 SINMRKIYEDENGVEHGLKG
-490 AEFLINGV
+490 AEFLINGLLTYV
-498 SYGTNEDGYIEN
+498 SDEDGYI
-510 EDGDI
+510 
-515 LMEQLIN
+515 LRSHQVIN

-570 SSNSN
+570 SANSN
-575 AKVTFNKENKTI
+575 AKVTFNKENQTI
-587 TVQIKNIEKPDPNN
+587 TVQIKNIKANPENPD
-601 PNDLLDTYEIKA
+601 DLLDTYEIKA
-613 KKVDEQG
+613 KKVNEQG
-620 KGLAGAKFNITW
+620 NGLAGAKFNITW
-632 PTGKTSE
+632 PTGETSE

-647 LVISGQTPILG
+647 LVISGQIPILG
-658 LNSEE
+658 LNSEG

-869 RDNGNSGSTGGKNT
+869 RDNGNSGNTGGKNT

-899 EWFEKWKTNSKASE
+899 EWFEKWKANSKASE
-913 LETNTGKNTIEGRQT
+913 YETNTGRITIEGRQT

-1023 QKIKEFIVANGHYP
+1023 QKVKEFIVANGHYP

-1052 MNDDEAWNKLQFI
+1052 MNDNEAWNKLQFI

-1132 TTPFNSKEKALYY
+1132 TTPFNSKEKALYN

-1157 KENNGKI
+1157 KDNNGKI

-1224 ETQIIEVVD
+1224 ETQITEVVD

-1353 AGLIDV
+1353 AGLVDV

-1387 ATLTIDD
+1387 ATLTIT
-1394 GDDPT
+1394 DDPT
-1399 PPDSDTPPDS
+1399 PPDPDTPPDP
-1409 NTPIDSTNIIS
+1409 NTPIDYTNIIS

-1501 SFKDVEKGDYYV
+1501 SFKDVKKGDYYV

-1518 LDDATVLTNNKENET
+1518 LDDATILTNNKENET

-1555 IFQAGF
+1555 IFQANL
-1561 ENGYDI
+1561 ENGEYDLEKI
-1567 ENVDYDKSLN
+1567 KEYDKNLN
-1577 EAHVSKAIDDWAR
+1577 DKYVSDAIDDWER
-1590 VEEVNKYSKIQT
+1590 VKEVNEYSKIQT

-1645 QKIKIE
+1645 PKIE
-1651 GRRGGEKIENVDLGL
+1651 VTEVKGGERIPNVDLGL

-1694 DATQTAEAK
+1694 DATQTAEATK

-1714 NRSTTKGI
+1714 NRIATKGI

-1741 QITYKMQINKLND
+1741 QIMYKMQINELKN

-1769 NSENKVESK
+1769 NSGIKVESK

-1798 DWNSITDINEIIP
+1798 DWNAITDINEIIP
-1811 AEEKDGENINNNLVN
+1811 AEEKDDENINNNLVN

-1848 NNKYSNKGYLDNE
+1848 NNKYLNNE

-1891 LENAVGRRMKTS
+1891 LENAVGRRMETS

-1938 YILTIVIAGML
+1938 YVLTIVIAGML

>member
-47 NANQEDNLNWENE
+47 NANQEDNLNWGNE
-60 TDFEVNREEIQGGG
+60 TGFEVDPDNIQSNG
-74 FQVPKIEGRAI
+74 FEVPKVEGRAI
-85 YCTERDVTLAMT
+85 YCTQRDVTLAMT
-97 SAMWRGESNE
+97 SAMWRGESSA

-112 STPKVEN
+112 STPKVED

-125 VDKEGRI
+125 GNL
-132 WSKELSKNEIDAINS
+132 WSRKLTDTEISAINNANNFGLPA
-147 TGDFVNSLDSAI
+147 TI

-218 LKLDGSKAE
+218 LKLDGSKAK

-242 AIKYGKFKERVNNA
+242 AKAYSRFKNGVNKA
-256 LSNDGNYATN
+256 LSNGGSYATN
-266 LTDVDNIT
+266 LTDVDNMT

-279 SNSNKYIKVG
+279 SNSNEYIKVG
-289 PYTMKYVNGKYLN
+289 PYTMKYVNGKYKD
-302 EEIIFGGIGGK
+302 EKIIFGGIGGK

-329 IKVNK
+329 IKVEK
-334 IITDDKI
+334 IITNDNER
-341 ANTKNFRP
+341 NTKNFRP

-380 PKTELEADA
+380 PKTELEDDA

-399 AKGEECVKNGI
+399 AKGEKCVKNGI
-410 SYQISEGSL
+410 SYQISEDSL
-419 EKKNRITRLKPNKDK
+419 KKSNGKTKLKPDANNK
-434 KIKFEATFTQQLT
+434 IEFEATFTQQLT
-447 EFNGERELKEFTLD
+447 EFNGERKLKEFTLD

-468 SKEGSYYV
+468 SKEGSY
-476 SIRKIGEGGKGLEG
+476 SINMRKIDEKGDGLEG
-490 AEFLINGV
+490 AEFLINGLLTYV
-498 SYGTNEDGYIEN
+498 SDKDGYI
-510 EDGDI
+510 
-515 LMEQLIN
+515 LRSHQVIN

-570 SSNSN
+570 SANSN
-575 AKVTFNKENKTI
+575 AKVTFNKENQTI
-587 TVQIKNIEKPDPNN
+587 TVQIKNIKANPENPD
-601 PNDLLDTYEIKA
+601 DLLDTYEIKA
-613 KKVDEQG
+613 RKVNEQG
-620 KGLAGAKFNITW
+620 NGLAGAKFNITW

-647 LVISGQTPILG
+647 LVISGQTPMLG
-658 LNSEE
+658 LNSEG

-899 EWFEKWKTNSKASE
+899 EWFEKWKANSKASE
-913 LETNTGKNTIEGRQT
+913 YETNTGRITIEGRQT

-1052 MNDDEAWNKLQFI
+1052 MNDNEAWNKLQFI

-1132 TTPFNSKEKALYY
+1132 TTPFNNKEKALYN

-1157 KENNGKI
+1157 KDNNGKI

-1196 KQSEYMGQRNL
+1196 KQSEYIGQRNL

-1224 ETQIIEVVD
+1224 ETQITEVVD

-1251 NISND
+1251 NISKD

-1303 KRMALQGFEGYIN
+1303 KRMALQGFEGYVN

-1353 AGLIDV
+1353 AGLVDV

-1387 ATLTIDD
+1387 ATLTIT
-1394 GDDPT
+1394 DDPT
-1399 PPDSDTPPDS
+1399 PPDPDTPPD
-1409 NTPIDSTNIIS
+1409 PNIIS
-1420 GCVWEDAKTGKAS
+1420 GCVWEDNNK
-1433 LGNGIRDSGEKRI
+1433 NGIRDSGEEKI

-1456 EDKIND
+1456 IND
-1462 QLSTGEK
+1462 QLDTGEK

-1501 SFKDVEKGDYYV
+1501 RFKDVEKGYYYV

-1555 IFQAGF
+1555 IFQANL
-1561 ENGYDI
+1561 ENGEYDLEKI
-1567 ENVDYDKSLN
+1567 KEYDKNLN
-1577 EAHVSKAIDDWAR
+1577 DKYVSDAIDDWER
-1590 VEEVNKYSKIQT
+1590 VKEVNEYSKIQT

-1645 QKIKIE
+1645 PKIE
-1651 GRRGGEKIENVDLGL
+1651 VTEVKGGERIPNVDLGL
-1666 VERPITQLQ
+1666 VERPKTQLQ

-1694 DATQTAEAK
+1694 DATQTAEATK
-1703 GNEIKNVIWKS
+1703 GNETKNVIWKS
-1714 NRSTTKGI
+1714 NRSATKGI

-1732 EELMYGATI
+1732 KELMYGATI
-1741 QITYKMQINKLND
+1741 QITYKMQINELND

-1769 NSENKVESK
+1769 NSGIKVESK

-1798 DWNSITDINEIIP
+1798 DWNAITDINEIIP

-1848 NNKYSNKGYLDNE
+1848 NNA

-1891 LENAVGRRMKTS
+1891 LENAVGRRMETS

-1920 KAENVAVMP
+1920 KAEDVAVMP

-1938 YILTIVIAGML
+1938 YVLTIVIAGML

>member
-47 NANQEDNLNWENE
+47 NANQEDNLNWGNE
-60 TDFEVNREEIQGGG
+60 TGFEVDPDNLQSNG
-74 FQVPKIEGRAI
+74 FEVPKVEGRAI
-85 YCTERDVTLAMT
+85 YCTERGVTLAMN
-97 SAMWRGESNE
+97 SNMYRGTNTAYS
-107 YTYYW
+107 YYNW
-112 STPKVEN
+112 GPKIVSN
-119 IFNPAN
+119 IFDPAN
-125 VDKEGRI
+125 GM
-132 WSKELSKNEIDAINS
+132 WSKTLTDDEIKAINN
-147 TGDFVNSLDSAI
+147 VNNFGLPATI

-242 AIKYGKFKERVNNA
+242 AKAYGRFKNGVNKA
-256 LSNDGNYATN
+256 LSNGGSYATN

-279 SNSNKYIKVG
+279 SNSNEYIKVG
-289 PYTMKYVNGKYLN
+289 PYTMKYVNGKYKD
-302 EEIIFGGIGGK
+302 EKIIFGGIGGK

-329 IKVNK
+329 IKVEK
-334 IITDDKI
+334 IITNDNER
-341 ANTKNFRP
+341 NTKNFKP

-380 PKTELEADA
+380 PKTELEDDA

-399 AKGEECVKNGI
+399 AKGEKCVKNGI
-410 SYQISEGSL
+410 SYQISKDSL
-419 EKKNRITRLKPNKDK
+419 KKSNGKTKLKPDANK
-434 KIKFEATFTQQLT
+434 KIEFEATFTQQLT
-447 EFNGERELKEFTLD
+447 EFNGERKLKEFTLD

-468 SKEGSYYV
+468 SKEGSY
-476 SIRKIGEGGKGLEG
+476 SINMRKIDEKGDGLE
-490 AEFLINGV
+490 
-498 SYGTNEDGYIEN
+498 
-510 EDGDI
+510 
-515 LMEQLIN
+515 
-522 ASGTETWT
+522 
-530 VEEKSAPEGYITQPL
+530 
-545 KIVFN
+545 
-550 VYKVYNS
+550 
-557 TTNTYEVDRIEIV
+557 
-570 SSNSN
+570 
-575 AKVTFNKENKTI
+575 
-587 TVQIKNIEKPDPNN
+587 
-601 PNDLLDTYEIKA
+601 
-613 KKVDEQG
+613 
-620 KGLAGAKFNITW
+620 GAKFNITW

-647 LVISGQTPILG
+647 LVISGQIPILG
-658 LNSEE
+658 LNSEG

-869 RDNGNSGSTGGKNT
+869 RDNGNSGNTGGKNT

-899 EWFEKWKTNSKASE
+899 EWFEKWKANSKASE
-913 LETNTGKNTIEGRQT
+913 FETNTGKNTIEGRQT

-995 GYKYNKYGTL
+995 GYKYNEYGTL

-1052 MNDDEAWNKLQFI
+1052 MNDNEAWNKLQFI

-1114 QLTKDVVEVTTTS
+1114 QLTKDVVEVTTTNTK
-1127 NGNSL
+1127 NGNSDK
-1132 TTPFNSKEKALYY
+1132 TVFNGKTYALDS
-1145 IKDYMNDYTNAI
+1145 IKDYINDYTNAI
-1157 KENNGKI
+1157 KDNNGKI

-1213 RITVYNLSQSL
+1213 RITIYNLSQSL
-1224 ETQIIEVVD
+1224 ETQITEVVD

-1251 NISND
+1251 NISKD

-1353 AGLIDV
+1353 AGLVDV

-1387 ATLTIDD
+1387 ATLTIT
-1394 GDDPT
+1394 DDPT
-1399 PPDSDTPPDS
+1399 PPDPDTPPDS
-1409 NTPIDSTNIIS
+1409 NTPIDSTNTIS

-1446 AGVKVALCTR
+1446 AGVKVALCKKYERDDGTQQVAGD
-1456 EDKIND
+1456 EKLGWIKKYNDKLKLYNKEYIYK
-1462 QLSTGEK
+1462 SVGEYTTGE
-1469 QVDWIQRYNEKNY
+1469 DG
-1482 NKYTYKVVKE
+1482 TYSFEVKE
-1492 ETTDQNGEY
+1492 P
-1501 SFKDVEKGDYYV
+1501 GDYYV

-1518 LDDATVLTNNKENET
+1518 LDDATVLTNDEDNET
-1533 NKILGK
+1533 YKVLVERRGK
-1539 TGSNTKSY
+1539 NEKSY

-1577 EAHVSKAIDDWAR
+1577 EAHVSKAIDDWDR
-1590 VEEVNKYSKIQT
+1590 VKEVNKYSKIQT

-1694 DATQTAEAK
+1694 DATQTAEATK

-1741 QITYKMQINKLND
+1741 QITYKMQINELND

-1840 SKIEADNI
+1840 SKIEANNI
-1848 NNKYSNKGYLDNE
+1848 NNE
-1861 YLNNNMLTISQLIT
+1861 YLNHNMLTISQLIT

-1891 LENAVGRRMKTS
+1891 LENAVGRRMETS

-1938 YILTIVIAGML
+1938 YVLTIVIAGML

>member
-47 NANQEDNLNWENE
+47 NANQEDNLNWGNE
-60 TDFEVNREEIQGGG
+60 TGFEVNPDNIQSNG
-74 FQVPKIEGRAI
+74 FEVPKVEGRAI
-85 YCTERDVTLAMT
+85 YCTQRDVTLAMT
-97 SAMWRGESNE
+97 SAMWRGESSA

-112 STPKVEN
+112 STPKVED

-125 VDKEGRI
+125 GNL
-132 WSKELSKNEIDAINS
+132 WSRKLTDTEISAINN
-147 TGDFVNSLDSAI
+147 VNNFGLPATI

-218 LKLDGSKAE
+218 LKLDGSKAQ
-227 FVRSDIEAIKQLYNE
+227 FVRDNVDAIKQLYNE

-341 ANTKNFRP
+341 TNTKNFKP

-419 EKKNRITRLKPNKDK
+419 EKENEITRLKPNKDK
-434 KIKFEATFTQQLT
+434 KIKFEAAFTQQLT

-468 SKEGSYYV
+468 SKEGSY
-476 SIRKIGEGGKGLEG
+476 SINMRKIYEDENGVEHGLEG
-490 AEFLINGV
+490 AEFLINGLLTYV
-498 SYGTNEDGYIEN
+498 SDKDGYI
-510 EDGDI
+510 
-515 LMEQLIN
+515 LRSHQVIN

-570 SSNSN
+570 SANSN
-575 AKVTFNKENKTI
+575 AKVTFNKENQTI
-587 TVQIKNIEKPDPNN
+587 TVQIKNIKANPENPD
-601 PNDLLDTYEIKA
+601 DLLDTYEIKA
-613 KKVDEQG
+613 RKVNEQG
-620 KGLAGAKFNITW
+620 NGLAGAKFNITW

-647 LVISGQTPILG
+647 LVISGQTPTLL
-658 LNSEE
+658 LNSEG

-790 PADSVTNIYNRIN
+790 PDDSVTNIYNRIN

-899 EWFEKWKTNSKASE
+899 EWFEKWKANSKASE
-913 LETNTGKNTIEGRQT
+913 YETNTGRITIEGRQT

-1052 MNDDEAWNKLQFI
+1052 MNDNEAWNKLQFI

-1132 TTPFNSKEKALYY
+1132 TTPFNSKEKALYN

-1157 KENNGKI
+1157 KDNNGKI

-1224 ETQIIEVVD
+1224 ETQITEVVD

-1251 NISND
+1251 NISKD

-1353 AGLIDV
+1353 AGLVDV

-1387 ATLTIDD
+1387 ATLTIT
-1394 GDDPT
+1394 DDPT
-1399 PPDSDTPPDS
+1399 PPDPDTPPDP

-1420 GCVWEDAKTGKAS
+1420 GCVWEDNNK
-1433 LGNGIRDSGEKRI
+1433 NGIRDSGEEKI
-1446 AGVKVALCTR
+1446 AGVKVALCKKYERDDGTQQVAGD
-1456 EDKIND
+1456 EKLGWIKEYNDKLKLYNKEYIYK
-1462 QLSTGEK
+1462 SVGEYTTGE
-1469 QVDWIQRYNEKNY
+1469 DG
-1482 NKYTYKVVKE
+1482 TYSFEVKE
-1492 ETTDQNGEY
+1492 
-1501 SFKDVEKGDYYV
+1501 SGDYYV

-1518 LDDATVLTNNKENET
+1518 LDDATVLTNDEDNET
-1533 NKILGK
+1533 YKVLVARRGK
-1539 TGSNTKSY
+1539 NEKSY

-1577 EAHVSKAIDDWAR
+1577 EAHVSKAIDDWDR
-1590 VEEVNKYSKIQT
+1590 VKEVNKYSKIQT

-1714 NRSTTKGI
+1714 NRIATKGI

-1741 QITYKMQINKLND
+1741 QITYKMQVNELND

-1840 SKIEADNI
+1840 CKIERPDNTED
-1848 NNKYSNKGYLDNE
+1848 KKAYLDNA

>member
-47 NANQEDNLNWENE
+47 NANQEDNLNWGNE
-60 TDFEVNREEIQGGG
+60 TGFEVDPDNLQSNG
-74 FQVPKIEGRAI
+74 FEVPKVEGRAI
-85 YCTERDVTLAMT
+85 YCTERGVTLAMN
-97 SAMWRGESNE
+97 SNMYRGTNTAYS
-107 YTYYW
+107 YYNW
-112 STPKVEN
+112 GPKIVSN
-119 IFNPAN
+119 IFDPAN
-125 VDKEGRI
+125 GNL
-132 WSKELSKNEIDAINS
+132 WSRKLTDTEIRAINNVK
-147 TGDFVNSLDSAI
+147 DFGLLATI

-218 LKLDGSKAE
+218 LKHDGSKAK

-242 AIKYGKFKERVNNA
+242 AKAYRRFKNGVNKA
-256 LSNDGNYATN
+256 LSNGGSYATN
-266 LTDVDNIT
+266 LTDVDNMT

-279 SNSNKYIKVG
+279 SNSNEYIKVG
-289 PYTMKYVNGKYLN
+289 PYTMKYVNGKYKD
-302 EEIIFGGIGGK
+302 EKIIFGGIGGK

-329 IKVNK
+329 IKVEK
-334 IITDDKI
+334 IITNDNER
-341 ANTKNFRP
+341 NTKNFRP

-380 PKTELEADA
+380 PKTELEDDA

-399 AKGEECVKNGI
+399 AKGEKCVKNGI
-410 SYQISEGSL
+410 SYQISEDSL
-419 EKKNRITRLKPNKDK
+419 KKSNGKTKLKPDANNK
-434 KIKFEATFTQQLT
+434 IEFEATFTQQLT
-447 EFNGERELKEFTLD
+447 EFNGERKLKEFTLD

-468 SKEGSYYV
+468 SKEGSY
-476 SIRKIGEGGKGLEG
+476 SINMRKIDEKGDGLEG
-490 AEFLINGV
+490 AEFLINGLLTYV
-498 SYGTNEDGYIEN
+498 SDKDGYI
-510 EDGDI
+510 
-515 LMEQLIN
+515 LRSHQVIN

-570 SSNSN
+570 SANSN
-575 AKVTFNKENKTI
+575 AKVTFNKENQTI
-587 TVQIKNIEKPDPNN
+587 TVQIKNIKANPENPD
-601 PNDLLDTYEIKA
+601 DLLDTYEIKA
-613 KKVDEQG
+613 RKVNEQG
-620 KGLAGAKFNITW
+620 NGLAGAKFNITW

-647 LVISGQTPILG
+647 LVISGQTPMLG
-658 LNSEE
+658 LNSEG

-790 PADSVTNIYNRIN
+790 PDDSVTNIYNRIN

-899 EWFEKWKTNSKASE
+899 EWFEKWKANSKASE
-913 LETNTGKNTIEGRQT
+913 YETNTGRITIEGRQT

-1052 MNDDEAWNKLQFI
+1052 MNDNEAWNKLQFI

-1132 TTPFNSKEKALYY
+1132 TTPFNSKEKALYN

-1157 KENNGKI
+1157 KDNNGKI

-1196 KQSEYMGQRNL
+1196 KQSEYIGQRNL

-1224 ETQIIEVVD
+1224 ETQITEVVD

-1251 NISND
+1251 NISKD

-1303 KRMALQGFEGYIN
+1303 KRMALQGFEGYVN

-1353 AGLIDV
+1353 AGLVDV

-1387 ATLTIDD
+1387 ATLTIT
-1394 GDDPT
+1394 DDPT
-1399 PPDSDTPPDS
+1399 PPDPDTPPDP

-1420 GCVWEDAKTGKAS
+1420 GCVWEDNNK
-1433 LGNGIRDSGEKRI
+1433 NGIRDSGEEKI

-1456 EDKIND
+1456 IND
-1462 QLSTGEK
+1462 QLGTGEK

-1501 SFKDVEKGDYYV
+1501 RFKDVEKGYYYV

-1555 IFQAGF
+1555 IFQANL
-1561 ENGYDI
+1561 ENGEYDLEKI
-1567 ENVDYDKSLN
+1567 KEYDKNLN
-1577 EAHVSKAIDDWAR
+1577 DKYVSDAIDDWER
-1590 VEEVNKYSKIQT
+1590 VKEVNEYSKIQT

-1645 QKIKIE
+1645 PKIE
-1651 GRRGGEKIENVDLGL
+1651 VTEVEGGERIPNVDLGL
-1666 VERPITQLQ
+1666 VERPKTQLQ

-1694 DATQTAEAK
+1694 DATQTAEATK
-1703 GNEIKNVIWKS
+1703 GNETKNVIWKS
-1714 NRSTTKGI
+1714 NRSATKGI

-1741 QITYKMQINKLND
+1741 QITYKMQINELND

-1769 NSENKVESK
+1769 NSGIKVESK

-1798 DWNSITDINEIIP
+1798 DWNAITDINEIIP

-1848 NNKYSNKGYLDNE
+1848 NNA

-1875 KEGAQGGYECK
+1875 KESAQGGYECK

-1891 LENAVGRRMKTS
+1891 LENAVGRRMETS

-1920 KAENVAVMP
+1920 KAEDVTVMP

>member
-47 NANQEDNLNWENE
+47 NANQEDNLNWGNE
-60 TDFEVNREEIQGGG
+60 TGFEVNPDNIQSNG
-74 FQVPKIEGRAI
+74 FGVPKVEGRAI
-85 YCTERDVTLAMT
+85 YCTQRDVTLAMT
-97 SAMWRGESNE
+97 SAMWRGESSA

-112 STPKVEN
+112 STPKVED

-125 VDKEGRI
+125 GNL
-132 WSKELSKNEIDAINS
+132 WSRELTDTEISAINN
-147 TGDFVNSLDSAI
+147 VNNFGLPATI

-218 LKLDGSKAE
+218 LKLDGSKAQ
-227 FVRSDIEAIKQLYNE
+227 FVRDNVDAIKQLYNE

-341 ANTKNFRP
+341 TNTKNFKP

-419 EKKNRITRLKPNKDK
+419 EKENEITRLKPNKDK
-434 KIKFEATFTQQLT
+434 KIKFEAAFTQQLT

-468 SKEGSYYV
+468 SKEGSY
-476 SIRKIGEGGKGLEG
+476 SINMRKIYEDENGVEHGLEG
-490 AEFLINGV
+490 AEFLINGLLTYV
-498 SYGTNEDGYIEN
+498 SDKDGF
-510 EDGDI
+510 I
-515 LMEQLIN
+515 LRSHQVIN

-570 SSNSN
+570 SANSN
-575 AKVTFNKENKTI
+575 AKVTFNKEDQTI
-587 TVQIKNIEKPDPNN
+587 TVQIKNIKANPENPD
-601 PNDLLDTYEIKA
+601 DLLDTYEIKA
-613 KKVDEQG
+613 KKVNEQG
-620 KGLAGAKFNITW
+620 NGLAGAKFNITW

-658 LNSEE
+658 LNSEG

-869 RDNGNSGSTGGKNT
+869 RDNGNSGSAGGKNT

-899 EWFEKWKTNSKASE
+899 EWFEKWKANSKASE
-913 LETNTGKNTIEGRQT
+913 FETNTEKNTIEGRQT

-980 SKGVAYVQDKIQLVD
+980 SKGVTYVQDKIQLVD

-1023 QKIKEFIVANGHYP
+1023 QKIKEFIVANRHYP

-1052 MNDDEAWNKLQFI
+1052 MNDNEAWNKLQFI

-1114 QLTKDVVEVTTTS
+1114 QLTKDVVEVTTTNTK
-1127 NGNSL
+1127 NGNSDK
-1132 TTPFNSKEKALYY
+1132 TVFNGKTYALDSIKVY
-1145 IKDYMNDYTNAI
+1145 INDYTNAI
-1157 KENNGKI
+1157 KDNNGKI

-1224 ETQIIEVVD
+1224 ETQITEVVD

-1251 NISND
+1251 NISKD

-1353 AGLIDV
+1353 AGLVDV

-1387 ATLTIDD
+1387 ATLTIT
-1394 GDDPT
+1394 DDPT
-1399 PPDSDTPPDS
+1399 PPDH

-1420 GCVWEDAKTGKAS
+1420 GCVWEDAKTEKAS
-1433 LGNGIRDSGEKRI
+1433 LGNGIRDSGEKGI
-1446 AGVKVALCTR
+1446 AGVKVALCKKYERNDSTQQAAGD
-1456 EDKIND
+1456 EKLGWIKEYNDK
-1462 QLSTGEK
+1462 
-1469 QVDWIQRYNEKNY
+1469 RYNKEYIYKSVADEY
-1482 NKYTYKVVKE
+1482 TTGKDGKYSFEVKE
-1492 ETTDQNGEY
+1492 
-1501 SFKDVEKGDYYV
+1501 SGDYYV

-1518 LDDATVLTNNKENET
+1518 LDDATVLTNDEDNET

-1555 IFQAGF
+1555 IFKAGF

-1651 GRRGGEKIENVDLGL
+1651 GRENGEKIENVDLGL

-1694 DATQTAEAK
+1694 DATQTAEATK
-1703 GNEIKNVIWKS
+1703 GNETKNVIWKS

-1741 QITYKMQINKLND
+1741 QITYKMQINELND

-1769 NSENKVESK
+1769 NSGIKVESK

-1798 DWNSITDINEIIP
+1798 DWNAITDINEIIP

-1848 NNKYSNKGYLDNE
+1848 NNA

-1875 KEGAQGGYECK
+1875 KESAQGGYECK

-1891 LENAVGRRMKTS
+1891 LENAVGRRMETS

-1920 KAENVAVMP
+1920 KAEDVAVMP

-1938 YILTIVIAGML
+1938 YVLTIVIAGML

>member
-47 NANQEDNLNWENE
+47 NANQEDNLNWGNE
-60 TDFEVNREEIQGGG
+60 TGFEVDPDNLQSNG
-74 FQVPKIEGRAI
+74 FEVPKVEGRAI
-85 YCTERDVTLAMT
+85 YCTERGVTLAMN
-97 SAMWRGESNE
+97 SNMYRGTNTAYS
-107 YTYYW
+107 YYNW
-112 STPKVEN
+112 GPKIVSN
-119 IFNPAN
+119 IFDPAN
-125 VDKEGRI
+125 GM
-132 WSKELSKNEIDAINS
+132 WSKTLTDDEIKAINNVK
-147 TGDFVNSLDSAI
+147 DFGLLATI

-242 AIKYGKFKERVNNA
+242 AKAYRRFKNGVNKA
-256 LSNDGNYATN
+256 LSNGGSYATN

-279 SNSNKYIKVG
+279 SNSNEYIKVG
-289 PYTMKYVNGKYLN
+289 PYTMKYVNGKYKD
-302 EEIIFGGIGGK
+302 EKIIFGGIGGN

-329 IKVNK
+329 IKVEK
-334 IITDDKI
+334 IITNDNER
-341 ANTKNFRP
+341 NTKNFKP

-399 AKGEECVKNGI
+399 AKGEKCVKNGI
-410 SYQISEGSL
+410 SYQISEDSL
-419 EKKNRITRLKPNKDK
+419 KKINGKTKLKPDANNK
-434 KIKFEATFTQQLT
+434 IEFEATFTQQLT
-447 EFNGERELKEFTLD
+447 EFNGERKLKEFTLD

-468 SKEGSYYV
+468 SKEGSY
-476 SIRKIGEGGKGLEG
+476 SINMRKIDENGKGLEG
-490 AEFLINGV
+490 AEFLINGLLTYV
-498 SYGTNEDGYIEN
+498 SDKDGYILR
-510 EDGDI
+510 GH
-515 LMEQLIN
+515 QVIN

-530 VEEKSAPEGYITQPL
+530 VEEKSAPVGYIVQPL

-575 AKVTFNKENKTI
+575 AEVTFNKEDQTI
-587 TVQIKNIEKPDPNN
+587 TVQIKNIKANPENPD
-601 PNDLLDTYEIKA
+601 DLLDTYEIKA
-613 KKVDEQG
+613 KKVNEQG
-620 KGLAGAKFNITW
+620 NGLAGAKFNITW

-658 LNSEE
+658 LNSEG

-899 EWFEKWKTNSKASE
+899 EWFEKWKANSKASE
-913 LETNTGKNTIEGRQT
+913 YETNTGRITIEGRQT

-1052 MNDDEAWNKLQFI
+1052 MNDNEAWNKLQFI

-1132 TTPFNSKEKALYY
+1132 TTPFNSKEKALYN

-1157 KENNGKI
+1157 KDNNGKI

-1224 ETQIIEVVD
+1224 ETQITEVVD

-1251 NISND
+1251 NISKD

-1303 KRMALQGFEGYIN
+1303 KRMTLQGFEGYIN

-1353 AGLIDV
+1353 AGLVDV

-1387 ATLTIDD
+1387 ATLTIT
-1394 GDDPT
+1394 DDPT
-1399 PPDSDTPPDS
+1399 PPDPDTPPDP

-1420 GCVWEDAKTGKAS
+1420 GCVWEDNNK
-1433 LGNGIRDSGEKRI
+1433 NGIRDSGEEKI

-1456 EDKIND
+1456 IND
-1462 QLSTGEK
+1462 QLGTGEK

-1501 SFKDVEKGDYYV
+1501 RFKDVEKGYYYV

-1555 IFQAGF
+1555 IFQANL
-1561 ENGYDI
+1561 ENGEYDLEKI
-1567 ENVDYDKSLN
+1567 KEYDKNLN
-1577 EAHVSKAIDDWAR
+1577 DKYVSDAIDDWER
-1590 VEEVNKYSKIQT
+1590 VKEVNEYSKIQT

-1645 QKIKIE
+1645 PKIE
-1651 GRRGGEKIENVDLGL
+1651 VTEVKDGERIPNVDLGL
-1666 VERPITQLQ
+1666 VERPKTQLQ

-1694 DATQTAEAK
+1694 DATQTAEATK
-1703 GNEIKNVIWKS
+1703 GNETKNVIWKS

-1741 QITYKMQINKLND
+1741 QITYKMQINEKNDD

-1769 NSENKVESK
+1769 NSGIKVESK

-1798 DWNSITDINEIIP
+1798 DWNAITDINEIIP

-1848 NNKYSNKGYLDNE
+1848 NNA

-1875 KEGAQGGYECK
+1875 KESAQGGYECK

-1891 LENAVGRRMKTS
+1891 LENAVGRRMETS

-1920 KAENVAVMP
+1920 KAEDVAVMP

-1938 YILTIVIAGML
+1938 YVLTIVIAGML

>member
-47 NANQEDNLNWENE
+47 NANQEDNLNWGNE
-60 TDFEVNREEIQGGG
+60 TGFEVDPDNIQSNG
-74 FQVPKIEGRAI
+74 FEVPKVEGRAI
-85 YCTERDVTLAMT
+85 YCTQRDVTLAMT
-97 SAMWRGESNE
+97 SAMWRGESSA

-112 STPKVEN
+112 STPKVED

-125 VDKEGRI
+125 GNL
-132 WSKELSKNEIDAINS
+132 WSRKLTDTEIRAINN
-147 TGDFVNSLDSAI
+147 VNNFGLPATI

-242 AIKYGKFKERVNNA
+242 AKAYGRFKNGVNKA
-256 LSNDGNYATN
+256 LSNGGSYATN

-279 SNSNKYIKVG
+279 SNSNEYIKVG
-289 PYTMKYVNGKYLN
+289 PYTMKYVNGKYKD
-302 EEIIFGGIGGK
+302 EKIIFGGIGGK

-329 IKVNK
+329 IKVEK
-334 IITDDKI
+334 IITNDNER
-341 ANTKNFRP
+341 NTKNFKP

-380 PKTELEADA
+380 PKTELEDDA

-399 AKGEECVKNGI
+399 AKGEKCVKNGI
-410 SYQISEGSL
+410 SYQISEDSL
-419 EKKNRITRLKPNKDK
+419 KKSNGKTKLKPDANK
-434 KIKFEATFTQQLT
+434 KIEFEATFTQQLT
-447 EFNGERELKEFTLD
+447 EFNGERKLKEFTLD

-468 SKEGSYYV
+468 SKEGSY
-476 SIRKIGEGGKGLEG
+476 SINMRKIDEKGDGLEG
-490 AEFLINGV
+490 AEFLINGLLTYV
-498 SYGTNEDGYIEN
+498 SDKDGYI
-510 EDGDI
+510 
-515 LMEQLIN
+515 LRSHQVIN

-530 VEEKSAPEGYITQPL
+530 VEEKSTPEGYITQPL

-570 SSNSN
+570 SANSN
-575 AKVTFNKENKTI
+575 AKVTFNKENQTI
-587 TVQIKNIEKPDPNN
+587 TVQIKNIKANPENPD
-601 PNDLLDTYEIKA
+601 DLLDTYEIKA
-613 KKVDEQG
+613 KKVNEQG
-620 KGLAGAKFNITW
+620 NGLAGAKFNITW

-647 LVISGQTPILG
+647 LVISGQIPILG
-658 LNSEE
+658 LNSEG

-899 EWFEKWKTNSKASE
+899 EWFEKWKANSKASE
-913 LETNTGKNTIEGRQT
+913 FETNTGKNTIEGRQT

-1023 QKIKEFIVANGHYP
+1023 QKIKEFIVANRHYP

-1052 MNDDEAWNKLQFI
+1052 MNDNEAWNKLQFI

-1114 QLTKDVVEVTTTS
+1114 QLTKDVVEVTTTNTK
-1127 NGNSL
+1127 NGNSDK
-1132 TTPFNSKEKALYY
+1132 TVFNGKTYALDS
-1145 IKDYMNDYTNAI
+1145 IKDYINDYTNAI
-1157 KENNGKI
+1157 KDNNGKI

-1224 ETQIIEVVD
+1224 ETQITEVVD

-1353 AGLIDV
+1353 AGLVDV

-1368 IEEIT
+1368 MEEIT
-1373 NGVINFE
+1373 NGVINIE

-1387 ATLTIDD
+1387 ATLTITDD

-1399 PPDSDTPPDS
+1399 PPDNPNNP
-1409 NTPIDSTNIIS
+1409 TPIDSTNTIS
-1420 GCVWEDAKTGKAS
+1420 GCVWEDNNK
-1433 LGNGIRDSGEKRI
+1433 NGIRDSGEEKI

-1456 EDKIND
+1456 IND
-1462 QLSTGEK
+1462 QLGTGEK

-1501 SFKDVEKGDYYV
+1501 SFKDVEKGYYYV

-1555 IFQAGF
+1555 IFQANL
-1561 ENGYDI
+1561 ENGEYDLEKI
-1567 ENVDYDKSLN
+1567 KEYDKNLN
-1577 EAHVSKAIDDWAR
+1577 DKYVSDAIDDWER
-1590 VEEVNKYSKIQT
+1590 VKEVNEYSKIQT

-1620 EQYGSDLMGRL
+1620 EQYGSDLMGKL

-1645 QKIKIE
+1645 PKIE
-1651 GRRGGEKIENVDLGL
+1651 VKEVKGGERIPNVDLGL
-1666 VERPITQLQ
+1666 VERPKTQLQ

-1694 DATQTAEAK
+1694 DATQTAEATK
-1703 GNEIKNVIWKS
+1703 GNETKNVIWKS
-1714 NRSTTKGI
+1714 NRSATKGI

-1741 QITYKMQINKLND
+1741 QITYKMQINELND

-1784 YIPNKMQFNKTQSG
+1784 YIPNKMQLNETGNWKTTNI
-1798 DWNSITDINEIIP
+1798 DTIID
-1811 AEEKDGENINNNLVN
+1811 KNLVN
-1826 YRLKDTISSQSNTI
+1826 DKLKDTISSQSNTI

-1848 NNKYSNKGYLDNE
+1848 NNA

-1875 KEGAQGGYECK
+1875 KESAQGGYECK

-1891 LENAVGRRMKTS
+1891 LENAVGRRMETS

-1920 KAENVAVMP
+1920 KAEDVTVMP

>member
-60 TDFEVNREEIQGGG
+60 TGFEVDPDNIQSNG
-74 FQVPKIEGRAI
+74 FEVPKVEGRAI
-85 YCTERDVTLAMT
+85 YCTERGVTLAMN
-97 SAMWRGESNE
+97 SNMYRGTNKAYS
-107 YTYYW
+107 YYNW
-112 STPKVEN
+112 GPKIVSN
-119 IFNPAN
+119 IFDPAN
-125 VDKEGRI
+125 GM
-132 WSKELSKNEIDAINS
+132 WSKTLTDDEIEAINNVK
-147 TGDFVNSLDSAI
+147 DFGLLATI

-170 HTTISADKAYVITA
+170 HTTISAEEAYVITA

-194 QIVMWMLQ
+194 QIVMWML
-202 ITGGI
+202 IDGGV
-207 NVDNAETIIAK
+207 NTENAETIIAR
-218 LKLDGSKAE
+218 LDIDGGKAE
-227 FVRSDIEAIKQLYNE
+227 FVRSDIEAIKQLYYE
-242 AIKYGKFKERVNNA
+242 AIAYGKFKERVNNA

-279 SNSNKYIKVG
+279 NDSNEKYIKVG
-289 PYTMKYVNGKYLN
+289 PYTMKYVNGKYKD
-302 EEIIFGGIGGK
+302 EKIIFGGIGGK

-334 IITDDKI
+334 IITDDEVN
-341 ANTKNFRP
+341 NTKNFKP

-363 TTDFMRPSS
+363 TDKKMRPSS

-399 AKGEECVKNGI
+399 AKGEKCVKNGI
-410 SYQISEGSL
+410 SYKISEGSL
-419 EKKNRITRLKPNKDK
+419 EKKNRITRLKPKDK
-434 KIKFEATFTQQLT
+434 KIEFEAAFTQQLT

-510 EDGDI
+510 EDEDI

-647 LVISGQTPILG
+647 LVISGQTSILG
-658 LNSEE
+658 LNSEG

-1399 PPDSDTPPDS
+1399 PPDST
-1409 NTPIDSTNIIS
+1409 NTIS
-1420 GCVWEDAKTGKAS
+1420 GCVWEDAKTGKSS

-1446 AGVKVALCTR
+1446 AGVKVALCKKYERDDGTQQVAGD
-1456 EDKIND
+1456 EKLGWIKKYNDKLKLYNKEYIYK
-1462 QLSTGEK
+1462 SVGEYTTGE
-1469 QVDWIQRYNEKNY
+1469 DG
-1482 NKYTYKVVKE
+1482 TYSFEVKE
-1492 ETTDQNGEY
+1492 P
-1501 SFKDVEKGDYYV
+1501 GDYYV

-1518 LDDATVLTNNKENET
+1518 LDDATVLTNDEDNET
-1533 NKILGK
+1533 YKVLVERRGK
-1539 TGSNTKSY
+1539 NEKSY

-1577 EAHVSKAIDDWAR
+1577 EAHVSKAIDDWDR
-1590 VEEVNKYSKIQT
+1590 VKEVNKYSKIQT

-1694 DATQTAEAK
+1694 DATQTAEAT
-1703 GNEIKNVIWKS
+1703 KNVIWKS
-1714 NRSTTKGI
+1714 NRIATKGI

-1741 QITYKMQINKLND
+1741 QITYKMQINEKNDD

-1769 NSENKVESK
+1769 NSGIKVESK

-1840 SKIEADNI
+1840 SKIEANNI
-1848 NNKYSNKGYLDNE
+1848 NNE
-1861 YLNNNMLTISQLIT
+1861 YLNHNMLTISQLIT

-1891 LENAVGRRMKTS
+1891 LENAVGRRMETS

-1912 DPVENDEA
+1912 NPVENDEA
-1920 KAENVAVMP
+1920 KAEDVAVMP

>member
-32 PDAETNYKEIYSAML
+32 PDAETNYKEVYSAML
-47 NANQEDNLNWENE
+47 NANQEDNLNWGNE
-60 TDFEVNREEIQGGG
+60 TGFEVDPDNIQSNG
-74 FQVPKIEGRAI
+74 FEVPKVEGRAI
-85 YCTERDVTLAMT
+85 YCTERGVTLAMN
-97 SAMWRGESNE
+97 SNMYRE
-107 YTYYW
+107 TNKAYSYYNW
-112 STPKVEN
+112 GPKIVSN
-119 IFNPAN
+119 IFDPAN
-125 VDKEGRI
+125 GM
-132 WSKELSKNEIDAINS
+132 WSKTLTDDEIEAINNVK
-147 TGDFVNSLDSAI
+147 DFGLLATI

-194 QIVMWMLQ
+194 QIVMWML
-202 ITGGI
+202 IDGGV
-207 NVDNAETIIAK
+207 NTENAETIIER
-218 LKLDGSKAE
+218 LDIDGGKAQ
-227 FVRSDIEAIKQLYNE
+227 FVRDNVDAIKQLYYE
-242 AIKYGKFKERVNNA
+242 AIAYGKFKERVNNA

-274 SEYYT
+274 SEYYP
-279 SNSNKYIKVG
+279 SNSKEYIKVG
-289 PYTMKYVNGKYLN
+289 PYTMKYVNGKYKD
-302 EEIIFGGIGGK
+302 EKIIFGGIGGK

-334 IITDDKI
+334 IITDDEVN
-341 ANTKNFRP
+341 NTKNFKP

-363 TTDFMRPSS
+363 TKTAMKPSS

-399 AKGEECVKNGI
+399 AKGEKCVKNGI
-410 SYQISEGSL
+410 SYQISEDSL
-419 EKKNRITRLKPNKDK
+419 KKSNGKTKLKPDANK
-434 KIKFEATFTQQLT
+434 KIEFEATFTQQLT
-447 EFNGERELKEFTLD
+447 EFNGERKLKEFTLD

-468 SKEGSYYV
+468 SKEGSY
-476 SIRKIGEGGKGLEG
+476 SINMRKIYEDENGVEHGLKG
-490 AEFLINGV
+490 AKFLINGLLTYV
-498 SYGTNEDGYIEN
+498 SDEDGYILR
-510 EDGDI
+510 GQQI
-515 LMEQLIN
+515 IN

-530 VEEKSAPEGYITQPL
+530 VEEKIAPAGYIVQPL

-575 AKVTFNKENKTI
+575 AEVTFNKEDQTI
-587 TVQIKNIEKPDPNN
+587 TVKIKNIKN
-601 PNDLLDTYEIKA
+601 PNPDNPDDLLNTYKIKA

-620 KGLAGAKFNITW
+620 NGLAGAKFKITW

-647 LVISGQTPILG
+647 LVISGQTPTLL
-658 LNSEE
+658 LNSEG

-685 EFDVKK
+685 EFDVK
-691 EKLIT
+691 LIT
-696 IDGTDKYGITGIINV
+696 IDGTDKYGITIVNV
-711 NAPEG
+711 NTPEG
-716 VTIELNGRG
+716 VIIGLSGSG
-725 EISIVIPNQKDIK
+725 EISIVISNQKDIP

-790 PADSVTNIYNRIN
+790 PDDSVTNIYNRIN

-899 EWFEKWKTNSKASE
+899 EWFEKWKANSKASE

-995 GYKYNKYGTL
+995 GYKYNQYGTL

-1145 IKDYMNDYTNAI
+1145 IKAYMNDYTNAI

-1224 ETQIIEVVD
+1224 ETQITEVVD

-1303 KRMALQGFEGYIN
+1303 KRMALQGFGGYIN
-1316 IGEKTNIAEING
+1316 IGEKNNIAEING

-1353 AGLIDV
+1353 AGLVDV

-1399 PPDSDTPPDS
+1399 PPDS
-1409 NTPIDSTNIIS
+1409 NTPIDSTNIID
-1420 GCVWEDAKTGKAS
+1420 GCVWEDNNK
-1433 LGNGIRDSGEKRI
+1433 NGIRDLGEEKI

-1518 LDDATVLTNNKENET
+1518 LDDATILTNNKENET

-1555 IFQAGF
+1555 IFQANL
-1561 ENGYDI
+1561 ENGEYDLEKI
-1567 ENVDYDKSLN
+1567 KEYDKNLN
-1577 EAHVSKAIDDWAR
+1577 DKYVSDAIDDWGR
-1590 VEEVNKYSKIQT
+1590 VKEVNEYSKIQT

-1645 QKIKIE
+1645 PKIE
-1651 GRRGGEKIENVDLGL
+1651 VTEVKGGERIPNVDLGL

-1694 DATQTAEAK
+1694 DATQTAEAT
-1703 GNEIKNVIWKS
+1703 KNVIWKS
-1714 NRSTTKGI
+1714 NRIATKGI

-1741 QITYKMQINKLND
+1741 QITYKMQINEKNDD

-1769 NSENKVESK
+1769 NSGIKVESK

-1840 SKIEADNI
+1840 SKIEANNI
-1848 NNKYSNKGYLDNE
+1848 NNE
-1861 YLNNNMLTISQLIT
+1861 YLNHNMLTISQLIT

-1891 LENAVGRRMKTS
+1891 LENAVGRRMETS

-1912 DPVENDEA
+1912 NPVENDEA
-1920 KAENVAVMP
+1920 KAEDVAVMP

>member
-47 NANQEDNLNWENE
+47 NANQEDNLNWGNE
-60 TDFEVNREEIQGGG
+60 TGFEVDPDNIQSNG
-74 FQVPKIEGRAI
+74 FEVPKVEGRAI
-85 YCTERDVTLAMT
+85 YCTQRDVTLAMT
-97 SAMWRGESNE
+97 SAMWRGESSA

-112 STPKVEN
+112 STPKVED

-125 VDKEGRI
+125 GNL
-132 WSKELSKNEIDAINS
+132 WSRKLTDTEIRAINN
-147 TGDFVNSLDSAI
+147 VNNFGLPATI

-242 AIKYGKFKERVNNA
+242 AKAYGRFKNGVNKA
-256 LSNDGNYATN
+256 LSNGGSYATN

-279 SNSNKYIKVG
+279 SNSNEYIKVG
-289 PYTMKYVNGKYLN
+289 PYTMKYVNGKYKD
-302 EEIIFGGIGGK
+302 EKIIFGGIGGK

-329 IKVNK
+329 IKVEK
-334 IITDDKI
+334 IITNDNER
-341 ANTKNFRP
+341 NTKNFKP

-380 PKTELEADA
+380 PKTELEDDA

-399 AKGEECVKNGI
+399 AKGEKCVKNGI
-410 SYQISEGSL
+410 SYQISKDSL
-419 EKKNRITRLKPNKDK
+419 KKSNGKTKLKPDANK
-434 KIKFEATFTQQLT
+434 KIEFEATFTQQLT
-447 EFNGERELKEFTLD
+447 EFNGERKLKEFTLD

-468 SKEGSYYV
+468 SKEGSY
-476 SIRKIGEGGKGLEG
+476 SINMRKIDEKGDGLEG
-490 AEFLINGV
+490 AEFLINGLLTYV
-498 SYGTNEDGYIEN
+498 SDKDGYI
-510 EDGDI
+510 
-515 LMEQLIN
+515 LRSHQVIN

-530 VEEKSAPEGYITQPL
+530 VEEKSTPEGYITQPL

-570 SSNSN
+570 SANSN
-575 AKVTFNKENKTI
+575 AKVTFNKENQTI
-587 TVQIKNIEKPDPNN
+587 TVQIKNIKANPENPD
-601 PNDLLDTYEIKA
+601 DLLDTYEIKA
-613 KKVDEQG
+613 KKVNEQG
-620 KGLAGAKFNITW
+620 NGLAGAKFNITW

-647 LVISGQTPILG
+647 LVISGQIPILG
-658 LNSEE
+658 LNSEG

-899 EWFEKWKTNSKASE
+899 EWFEKWKANSKASE
-913 LETNTGKNTIEGRQT
+913 FETNTGKNTIEGRQT

-1023 QKIKEFIVANGHYP
+1023 QKIKEFIVANRHYP

-1052 MNDDEAWNKLQFI
+1052 MNDNEAWNKLQFI

-1114 QLTKDVVEVTTTS
+1114 QLTKDVVEVTTTNTK
-1127 NGNSL
+1127 NGNSDK
-1132 TTPFNSKEKALYY
+1132 TVFNGKTYALNSIKYY
-1145 IKDYMNDYTNAI
+1145 INNYTNAI
-1157 KENNGKI
+1157 KDNNGKI
-1164 NLAKQYAD
+1164 NLAKQYTD

-1224 ETQIIEVVD
+1224 ETQITEVVD

-1353 AGLIDV
+1353 AGLVDV

-1368 IEEIT
+1368 MEEIT

-1387 ATLTIDD
+1387 ATLTITDD

-1399 PPDSDTPPDS
+1399 PPDNPNNP
-1409 NTPIDSTNIIS
+1409 TPIDSTNTIS
-1420 GCVWEDAKTGKAS
+1420 GCVWEDNNK
-1433 LGNGIRDSGEKRI
+1433 NGIRDSGEEKI

-1456 EDKIND
+1456 IND
-1462 QLSTGEK
+1462 QLGTGEK

-1501 SFKDVEKGDYYV
+1501 SFKDVEIGYYYV

-1555 IFQAGF
+1555 IFQANL
-1561 ENGYDI
+1561 ENGEYDLEKI
-1567 ENVDYDKSLN
+1567 KEYDKNLN
-1577 EAHVSKAIDDWAR
+1577 DKYVSDAIDDWER
-1590 VEEVNKYSKIQT
+1590 VKEVNEYSKIQT

-1620 EQYGSDLMGRL
+1620 EQYGSDLMGKL

-1645 QKIKIE
+1645 PKIE
-1651 GRRGGEKIENVDLGL
+1651 VKEVKGGERIPNVDLGL
-1666 VERPITQLQ
+1666 VERPKTQLQ

-1694 DATQTAEAK
+1694 DATQTAEATK
-1703 GNEIKNVIWKS
+1703 GNETKNVIWKS
-1714 NRSTTKGI
+1714 NRSATKGI

-1741 QITYKMQINKLND
+1741 QITYKMQINELND

-1784 YIPNKMQFNKTQSG
+1784 YIPNKMQLNETGNWKTTNI
-1798 DWNSITDINEIIP
+1798 DTIID
-1811 AEEKDGENINNNLVN
+1811 KNLVN
-1826 YRLKDTISSQSNTI
+1826 DKLKDTISSQSNTI

-1848 NNKYSNKGYLDNE
+1848 NNA

-1875 KEGAQGGYECK
+1875 KESAQGGYECK

-1891 LENAVGRRMKTS
+1891 LENAVGRRMETS

-1920 KAENVAVMP
+1920 KAEDVTVMP

>member
-47 NANQEDNLNWENE
+47 NANQEDNLNWGNE
-60 TDFEVNREEIQGGG
+60 TGFEVNPDNIQSNG
-74 FQVPKIEGRAI
+74 FEVPKVEGRAI
-85 YCTERDVTLAMT
+85 YCTQRDVTLAMT
-97 SAMWRGESNE
+97 SAMWRGESSA

-112 STPKVEN
+112 STPKVED

-125 VDKEGRI
+125 GNL
-132 WSKELSKNEIDAINS
+132 WSRELTDTEISAINN
-147 TGDFVNSLDSAI
+147 VNNFGLPATI

-218 LKLDGSKAE
+218 LKLDGSKAQ
-227 FVRSDIEAIKQLYNE
+227 FVRDNVDAIKQLYNE

-341 ANTKNFRP
+341 TNTKNFKP

-419 EKKNRITRLKPNKDK
+419 EKENEITRLKPNKDK
-434 KIKFEATFTQQLT
+434 KIKFEAAFTQQLT

-468 SKEGSYYV
+468 SKEGSY
-476 SIRKIGEGGKGLEG
+476 SINMRKIYEDENGVEHGLEG
-490 AEFLINGV
+490 AEFLINGLLTYV
-498 SYGTNEDGYIEN
+498 SDKDGF
-510 EDGDI
+510 I
-515 LMEQLIN
+515 LRSHQVIN

-570 SSNSN
+570 SANSN
-575 AKVTFNKENKTI
+575 AKVTFNKEDQTI
-587 TVQIKNIEKPDPNN
+587 TVQIKNIKANPENPD
-601 PNDLLDTYEIKA
+601 DTYEIKA
-613 KKVDEQG
+613 KKVNEQG
-620 KGLAGAKFNITW
+620 NGLAGAKFNITW

-658 LNSEE
+658 LNSEG

-869 RDNGNSGSTGGKNT
+869 RDNGNSGSAGGKNT

-899 EWFEKWKTNSKASE
+899 EWFEKWKANSKASE
-913 LETNTGKNTIEGRQT
+913 FETNTGKNTIEGRQT

-1023 QKIKEFIVANGHYP
+1023 QKIKEFIVANRHYP

-1052 MNDDEAWNKLQFI
+1052 MNDNEAWNKLQFI

-1114 QLTKDVVEVTTTS
+1114 QLTKDVVEVTTTNTK
-1127 NGNSL
+1127 NGNSDK
-1132 TTPFNSKEKALYY
+1132 TVFNGKTYALDS
-1145 IKDYMNDYTNAI
+1145 IKDYINDYTNAI
-1157 KENNGKI
+1157 KDNNGKI

-1224 ETQIIEVVD
+1224 ETQITEVVD

-1251 NISND
+1251 NISKD

-1353 AGLIDV
+1353 AGLVDV

-1387 ATLTIDD
+1387 ATLTITDD

-1399 PPDSDTPPDS
+1399 PPDP
-1409 NTPIDSTNIIS
+1409 NTPIDSTNTIS
-1420 GCVWEDAKTGKAS
+1420 GCVWEDNNK
-1433 LGNGIRDSGEKRI
+1433 NGIRDSGEEKEKI
-1446 AGVKVALCTR
+1446 AGVKVALCKKYERNDSTQQAAGD
-1456 EDKIND
+1456 EKLGWIKEYNDKRYNKEYIYKSVAD
-1462 QLSTGEK
+1462 EYTTGE
-1469 QVDWIQRYNEKNY
+1469 DG
-1482 NKYTYKVVKE
+1482 KYSFEVKE
-1492 ETTDQNGEY
+1492 
-1501 SFKDVEKGDYYV
+1501 SGDYYV

-1518 LDDATVLTNNKENET
+1518 LDDATVLTNDEDNET
-1533 NKILGK
+1533 YKVLVERRGRNE
-1539 TGSNTKSY
+1539 KSY

-1651 GRRGGEKIENVDLGL
+1651 GRRGGERIENVDLGL

-1741 QITYKMQINKLND
+1741 QITYKMQINELND

-1769 NSENKVESK
+1769 NSGIKVESK

-1798 DWNSITDINEIIP
+1798 DWNAITDINEIIP

-1938 YILTIVIAGML
+1938 YVLTIVIAGML

>member
-32 PDAETNYKEIYSAML
+32 PDAETNYKEVYSAML
-47 NANQEDNLNWENE
+47 NANQEDNLNWGNE
-60 TDFEVNREEIQGGG
+60 TGFEVDPDNIQSNG
-74 FQVPKIEGRAI
+74 FEVPKVEGRAI
-85 YCTERDVTLAMT
+85 YCTERGVTLAMN
-97 SAMWRGESNE
+97 SNMYRGTNKAYS
-107 YTYYW
+107 YYNW
-112 STPKVEN
+112 GPKIVSN
-119 IFNPAN
+119 IFDPAN
-125 VDKEGRI
+125 GM
-132 WSKELSKNEIDAINS
+132 WSKTLTDDEIEAINNVK
-147 TGDFVNSLDSAI
+147 DFGLLATI

-170 HTTISADKAYVITA
+170 HTTISAEEAYVITA

-194 QIVMWMLQ
+194 QIVMWML
-202 ITGGI
+202 IDGGV
-207 NVDNAETIIAK
+207 NTENAETIIAR
-218 LKLDGSKAE
+218 LDIDGGKAE
-227 FVRSDIEAIKQLYNE
+227 FVRSDIEAIKQLYYE
-242 AIKYGKFKERVNNA
+242 AIAYGKFKERVNNA

-279 SNSNKYIKVG
+279 NDSNEKYIKVG
-289 PYTMKYVNGKYLN
+289 PYTMKYVNGKYKD
-302 EEIIFGGIGGK
+302 EKIIFGGIGGK

-334 IITDDKI
+334 IITDDEVN
-341 ANTKNFRP
+341 NTKNFKP

-363 TTDFMRPSS
+363 TDKKMRPSS

-399 AKGEECVKNGI
+399 AKGEKCVKNGI
-410 SYQISEGSL
+410 SYKISEGSL
-419 EKKNRITRLKPNKDK
+419 EKKNRITRLKPKDK
-434 KIKFEATFTQQLT
+434 KIEFEAAFTQQLT

-468 SKEGSYYV
+468 SKEGSY
-476 SIRKIGEGGKGLEG
+476 SINMRKIYEDENGVEHGLEG
-490 AEFLINGV
+490 AEFLINGLLTYV
-498 SYGTNEDGYIEN
+498 SDKDGF
-510 EDGDI
+510 I
-515 LMEQLIN
+515 LRSHQVIN

-570 SSNSN
+570 SANSN
-575 AKVTFNKENKTI
+575 AKVTFNKENQTI

-613 KKVDEQG
+613 KKVNEQG
-620 KGLAGAKFNITW
+620 NGLAGAKFNITW

-658 LNSEE
+658 LNSEG

-790 PADSVTNIYNRIN
+790 PDDSVTNIYNRIN

-817 VDESKKYYVVFEY
+817 VCVDESKKYYVVFEY

-899 EWFEKWKTNSKASE
+899 EWFEKWKANSKASE

-1005 DYDDNGAITSE
+1005 DYDDNGAITNE

-1023 QKIKEFIVANGHYP
+1023 KKIKEFIVANGHYP

-1087 NKNATFGTDLL
+1087 DKNATFGTDLL

-1114 QLTKDVVEVTTTS
+1114 QLTKDVVEVTTTNTK
-1127 NGNSL
+1127 NGNSDK
-1132 TTPFNSKEKALYY
+1132 TVFNGKTYALDS

-1157 KENNGKI
+1157 NNSGKI

-1196 KQSEYMGQRNL
+1196 MSQTDLN
-1207 EVEIKY
+1207 VEIKY
-1213 RITVYNLSQSL
+1213 RITIYNLSQSL

-1233 YYDDSLQLTSAV
+1233 YYDDSLFLKSAV
-1245 VNTNGK
+1245 VNTDGK

-1256 KSSAVS
+1256 KSSAKP
-1262 ESIYGQVTEKSFPG
+1262 ESKYGPVTEKSFAG
-1276 FNKVYIRL
+1276 FNKAYIRL

-1293 GITIDLTYKV
+1293 AITIDLTYEV
-1303 KRMALQGFEGYIN
+1303 KRMALQGFQGYVN

-1333 SANTSTPNRHGAIIG
+1333 SENTSTPNRHGEIIG

-1387 ATLTIDD
+1387 ATLTITDD

-1399 PPDSDTPPDS
+1399 PPDP
-1409 NTPIDSTNIIS
+1409 NTPIDSTNTIS
-1420 GCVWEDAKTGKAS
+1420 GCVWEDNNK
-1433 LGNGIRDSGEKRI
+1433 NGIRDSGEEKEKI
-1446 AGVKVALCTR
+1446 AGVKVALCKKYERNDSTQQAAGD
-1456 EDKIND
+1456 EKLGWIKEYNDKRYNKEYIYKSVAD
-1462 QLSTGEK
+1462 EYTTGE
-1469 QVDWIQRYNEKNY
+1469 DG
-1482 NKYTYKVVKE
+1482 KYSFEVKE
-1492 ETTDQNGEY
+1492 
-1501 SFKDVEKGDYYV
+1501 SGDYYV

-1518 LDDATVLTNNKENET
+1518 LDDATVLTNDEDNET
-1533 NKILGK
+1533 YKVLVERRGRNE
-1539 TGSNTKSY
+1539 KSY

-1732 EELMYGATI
+1732 KELMYGATI

-1848 NNKYSNKGYLDNE
+1848 NNKYSNKGYSNKGYLDNE

-1938 YILTIVIAGML
+1938 YVLTIVIAGML

>member
-47 NANQEDNLNWENE
+47 NANQEDNLNWGNE
-60 TDFEVNREEIQGGG
+60 TGFEVDPDNMQSNG
-74 FQVPKIEGRAI
+74 FEVPKVEGRAI
-85 YCTERDVTLAMT
+85 YCTERGVTLAMN
-97 SAMWRGESNE
+97 SNMYRGTNTAYS
-107 YTYYW
+107 YYNW
-112 STPKVEN
+112 GPKIVSN
-119 IFNPAN
+119 IFDPAN
-125 VDKEGRI
+125 GNL
-132 WSKELSKNEIDAINS
+132 WSRELTDTEISAINNVK
-147 TGDFVNSLDSAI
+147 DFGLLATI

-242 AIKYGKFKERVNNA
+242 AKAYRRFKNGVNKA
-256 LSNDGNYATN
+256 LSNGGSYATN

-279 SNSNKYIKVG
+279 SNSNEYIKVG
-289 PYTMKYVNGKYLN
+289 PYTMKYVNGKYKD
-302 EEIIFGGIGGK
+302 EKIIFGGIGGK

-329 IKVNK
+329 IKVEK
-334 IITDDKI
+334 IITNDNER
-341 ANTKNFRP
+341 NTKNFRP

-399 AKGEECVKNGI
+399 AKGEKCVKNGI
-410 SYQISEGSL
+410 SYQISEDSL
-419 EKKNRITRLKPNKDK
+419 KKSNGKTKLKPDANK
-434 KIKFEATFTQQLT
+434 KIEFEATFTQQLT
-447 EFNGERELKEFTLD
+447 EFNGERKLKEFTLD

-468 SKEGSYYV
+468 SKEGSY
-476 SIRKIGEGGKGLEG
+476 SINMRKIDEKG
-490 AEFLINGV
+490 
-498 SYGTNEDGYIEN
+498 D
-510 EDGDI
+510 
-515 LMEQLIN
+515 
-522 ASGTETWT
+522 
-530 VEEKSAPEGYITQPL
+530 
-545 KIVFN
+545 
-550 VYKVYNS
+550 
-557 TTNTYEVDRIEIV
+557 
-570 SSNSN
+570 
-575 AKVTFNKENKTI
+575 
-587 TVQIKNIEKPDPNN
+587 
-601 PNDLLDTYEIKA
+601 
-613 KKVDEQG
+613 
-620 KGLAGAKFNITW
+620 GLAGAKFNITW

-658 LNSEE
+658 LNSEG

-869 RDNGNSGSTGGKNT
+869 RDNGNSGSAGGKNT

-899 EWFEKWKTNSKASE
+899 EWFEKWKANSKASE
-913 LETNTGKNTIEGRQT
+913 FETNTGKNTIEGRQT

-1023 QKIKEFIVANGHYP
+1023 QKIKEFIVANRHYP

-1052 MNDDEAWNKLQFI
+1052 MNDNEAWNKLQFI

-1114 QLTKDVVEVTTTS
+1114 QLTKDVVEVTTTNTK
-1127 NGNSL
+1127 NGNSDK
-1132 TTPFNSKEKALYY
+1132 TVFNGKTYALDS
-1145 IKDYMNDYTNAI
+1145 IKDYINDYTNAI
-1157 KENNGKI
+1157 KDNNGKI

-1224 ETQIIEVVD
+1224 ETQITEVVD

-1251 NISND
+1251 NISKD

-1353 AGLIDV
+1353 AGLVDV

-1387 ATLTIDD
+1387 ATLTITDD

-1399 PPDSDTPPDS
+1399 PPDNPNNP
-1409 NTPIDSTNIIS
+1409 TPIDSTNTIS
-1420 GCVWEDAKTGKAS
+1420 GCVWEDNNK
-1433 LGNGIRDSGEKRI
+1433 NGIRDSGEEKI
-1446 AGVKVALCTR
+1446 AGVKVALCKKYERDDGTQQVAGD
-1456 EDKIND
+1456 EKLGWIKEYNDKLKLYNKEYIYK
-1462 QLSTGEK
+1462 SVGEYTTGE
-1469 QVDWIQRYNEKNY
+1469 DG
-1482 NKYTYKVVKE
+1482 TYSFEVKE
-1492 ETTDQNGEY
+1492 P
-1501 SFKDVEKGDYYV
+1501 GDYYV

-1518 LDDATVLTNNKENET
+1518 LDDATVLTNDEDNET
-1533 NKILGK
+1533 YKVLVERRGK
-1539 TGSNTKSY
+1539 NEKSY

-1577 EAHVSKAIDDWAR
+1577 EAHVSKAIDDWDR
-1590 VEEVNKYSKIQT
+1590 VKEVNKYSKIQT

-1741 QITYKMQINKLND
+1741 QITYKMQINELND

-1891 LENAVGRRMKTS
+1891 LENAVGRRMETS

-1920 KAENVAVMP
+1920 KAEKVAVMP

-1938 YILTIVIAGML
+1938 YVLTIVIAGML

>member
-47 NANQEDNLNWENE
+47 NANQEDNLNWGNE
-60 TDFEVNREEIQGGG
+60 TGFEVDPDNLQSNG
-74 FQVPKIEGRAI
+74 FEVPKVEGRAI
-85 YCTERDVTLAMT
+85 YCTERGVTLAMN
-97 SAMWRGESNE
+97 SNMYRGTNTAYS
-107 YTYYW
+107 YYNW
-112 STPKVEN
+112 GPKIVSN
-119 IFNPAN
+119 IFDPAN
-125 VDKEGRI
+125 GNL
-132 WSKELSKNEIDAINS
+132 WSRKLTDTEIRAINNVK
-147 TGDFVNSLDSAI
+147 DFGLLATI

-218 LKLDGSKAE
+218 LKLDGSKAK

-242 AIKYGKFKERVNNA
+242 AKAYRRFKNGVNKA
-256 LSNDGNYATN
+256 LSNGGSYATN
-266 LTDVDNIT
+266 LTDVDNMT

-279 SNSNKYIKVG
+279 SNSNEYIKVG
-289 PYTMKYVNGKYLN
+289 PYTMKYVNGKYKD
-302 EEIIFGGIGGK
+302 EKIIFGGIGGK

-329 IKVNK
+329 IKVEK
-334 IITDDKI
+334 IITNDNER
-341 ANTKNFRP
+341 NTKNFRP

-380 PKTELEADA
+380 PKTELEDDA

-399 AKGEECVKNGI
+399 AKGEKCVKNGI
-410 SYQISEGSL
+410 SYQISKDSL
-419 EKKNRITRLKPNKDK
+419 KKSNGKTKLKPDANNK
-434 KIKFEATFTQQLT
+434 IEFEAKFTQQLT
-447 EFNGERELKEFTLD
+447 EFNGERKLKEFTLD

-468 SKEGSYYV
+468 SKEGSY
-476 SIRKIGEGGKGLEG
+476 SINMRKIDEKGDGLEG
-490 AEFLINGV
+490 AEFLINGLLTYV
-498 SYGTNEDGYIEN
+498 SDKDGYI
-510 EDGDI
+510 
-515 LMEQLIN
+515 LRSHQVIN

-570 SSNSN
+570 SANSN
-575 AKVTFNKENKTI
+575 AKVTFNKENQTI
-587 TVQIKNIEKPDPNN
+587 TVQIKNIKANPENPD
-601 PNDLLDTYEIKA
+601 DLLDTYEIKA
-613 KKVDEQG
+613 RKVNEQG
-620 KGLAGAKFNITW
+620 NGLAGAKFNITW

-647 LVISGQTPILG
+647 LVISGQTPMLG
-658 LNSEE
+658 LNSEG

-790 PADSVTNIYNRIN
+790 PDDSVTNIYNRIN

-899 EWFEKWKTNSKASE
+899 EWFEKWKANSKASE
-913 LETNTGKNTIEGRQT
+913 YETNTGRITIEGRQT

-1052 MNDDEAWNKLQFI
+1052 MNDNEAWNKLQFI

-1132 TTPFNSKEKALYY
+1132 TTPFNSKEKALYN

-1157 KENNGKI
+1157 KDNNGKI

-1196 KQSEYMGQRNL
+1196 KQSEYIGQRNL

-1224 ETQIIEVVD
+1224 ETQITEVVD

-1251 NISND
+1251 NISKD

-1303 KRMALQGFEGYIN
+1303 KRMALQGFEGYVN

-1353 AGLIDV
+1353 AGLVDV

-1387 ATLTIDD
+1387 ATLTIT
-1394 GDDPT
+1394 DDPT
-1399 PPDSDTPPDS
+1399 PPDPDTPPDP

-1420 GCVWEDAKTGKAS
+1420 GCVWEDNNK
-1433 LGNGIRDSGEKRI
+1433 NGIRDSGEEKI

-1456 EDKIND
+1456 IND
-1462 QLSTGEK
+1462 QLGAGEK

-1501 SFKDVEKGDYYV
+1501 RFKDVEKGYYYV

-1555 IFQAGF
+1555 IFQANL
-1561 ENGYDI
+1561 ENGEYDLEKI
-1567 ENVDYDKSLN
+1567 KEYDKNLN
-1577 EAHVSKAIDDWAR
+1577 DKYVSDAIDDWER
-1590 VEEVNKYSKIQT
+1590 VKEVNEYSKIQT

-1645 QKIKIE
+1645 PKIE
-1651 GRRGGEKIENVDLGL
+1651 VTEVKGGERIPNVDLGL
-1666 VERPITQLQ
+1666 VERPKTQLQ

-1694 DATQTAEAK
+1694 DATQTAEATK
-1703 GNEIKNVIWKS
+1703 GNETKNVIWKS
-1714 NRSTTKGI
+1714 NRSATKGI

-1741 QITYKMQINKLND
+1741 QITYKMQINELND

-1769 NSENKVESK
+1769 NSGIKVESK

-1798 DWNSITDINEIIP
+1798 DWNAITDINEIIP

-1848 NNKYSNKGYLDNE
+1848 NNA

-1891 LENAVGRRMKTS
+1891 LENAVGRRMETS

-1920 KAENVAVMP
+1920 KAEDVAVMP

-1938 YILTIVIAGML
+1938 YVLTIVIAGML

>member
-47 NANQEDNLNWENE
+47 NANQEDNLNWGNE
-60 TDFEVNREEIQGGG
+60 TGFEVNPDNIQSNG
-74 FQVPKIEGRAI
+74 FEVPKVEGRAI
-85 YCTERDVTLAMT
+85 YCTQRDVTLAMT
-97 SAMWRGESNE
+97 SAMWRGESSA

-112 STPKVEN
+112 STPKVED

-125 VDKEGRI
+125 GNL
-132 WSKELSKNEIDAINS
+132 WSRELTDTEISAINN
-147 TGDFVNSLDSAI
+147 VNNFGLPATI

-202 ITGGI
+202 ITGVI

-218 LKLDGSKAE
+218 LKLDGSKAQ
-227 FVRSDIEAIKQLYNE
+227 FVRDNVDAIKQLYNE

-341 ANTKNFRP
+341 TNTKNFKP

-419 EKKNRITRLKPNKDK
+419 EKENEITRLKPNKDK
-434 KIKFEATFTQQLT
+434 KIKFEAAFTQQLT

-468 SKEGSYYV
+468 SKEGSY
-476 SIRKIGEGGKGLEG
+476 SINMRKIYEDENGVEHGLEG
-490 AEFLINGV
+490 AEFLINGLLTYV
-498 SYGTNEDGYIEN
+498 SDKDGF
-510 EDGDI
+510 I
-515 LMEQLIN
+515 LRSHQVIN

-570 SSNSN
+570 SANSN
-575 AKVTFNKENKTI
+575 AKVTFNKEDQTI
-587 TVQIKNIEKPDPNN
+587 TVQIKNIKANPENPD
-601 PNDLLDTYEIKA
+601 DLLDTYEIKA
-613 KKVDEQG
+613 KKVNEQG
-620 KGLAGAKFNITW
+620 NGLAGAKFNITW

-658 LNSEE
+658 LNSEG

-869 RDNGNSGSTGGKNT
+869 RDNGNSGSAGGKNT

-899 EWFEKWKTNSKASE
+899 EWFEKWKANSKASE
-913 LETNTGKNTIEGRQT
+913 FETNTGKNTIEGRQT

-1023 QKIKEFIVANGHYP
+1023 QKIKEFIVANRHYP

-1052 MNDDEAWNKLQFI
+1052 MNDNEAWNKLQFI

-1114 QLTKDVVEVTTTS
+1114 QLTKDVVEVTTTNTK
-1127 NGNSL
+1127 NGNSDK
-1132 TTPFNSKEKALYY
+1132 TVFNGKTYALDS
-1145 IKDYMNDYTNAI
+1145 IKDYINDYTNAI
-1157 KENNGKI
+1157 KDNNGKI

-1224 ETQIIEVVD
+1224 ETQITEVVD

-1251 NISND
+1251 NISKD

-1353 AGLIDV
+1353 AGLVDV

-1387 ATLTIDD
+1387 ATLTITDD

-1399 PPDSDTPPDS
+1399 PPDP
-1409 NTPIDSTNIIS
+1409 NTPIDSTNTIS
-1420 GCVWEDAKTGKAS
+1420 GCVWEDNNK
-1433 LGNGIRDSGEKRI
+1433 NGIRDSGEEKEKI
-1446 AGVKVALCTR
+1446 AGVKVALCKKYERNDSTQQAAGD
-1456 EDKIND
+1456 EKLGWIKEYNDKRYNKEYIYKSVAD
-1462 QLSTGEK
+1462 EYTTGE
-1469 QVDWIQRYNEKNY
+1469 DG
-1482 NKYTYKVVKE
+1482 KYSFEVKE
-1492 ETTDQNGEY
+1492 
-1501 SFKDVEKGDYYV
+1501 SGDYYV

-1518 LDDATVLTNNKENET
+1518 LDDATVLTNDEDNET
-1533 NKILGK
+1533 YKVLVERRGRNE
-1539 TGSNTKSY
+1539 KSY

-1651 GRRGGEKIENVDLGL
+1651 GRRGGERIENVDLGL

-1741 QITYKMQINKLND
+1741 QITYKMQINELND

-1769 NSENKVESK
+1769 NSGIKVESK

-1798 DWNSITDINEIIP
+1798 DWNAITDINEIIP

-1938 YILTIVIAGML
+1938 YVLTIVIAGML

>member
-47 NANQEDNLNWENE
+47 NANQEDNLNWGNE
-60 TDFEVNREEIQGGG
+60 TGFEVNPDNIQSNG
-74 FQVPKIEGRAI
+74 FEVPKVEGRAI
-85 YCTERDVTLAMT
+85 YCTQRDVTLAMT
-97 SAMWRGESNE
+97 SAMWRGESSA

-112 STPKVEN
+112 STPKVED

-125 VDKEGRI
+125 GNL
-132 WSKELSKNEIDAINS
+132 WSRELTDTEISAINN
-147 TGDFVNSLDSAI
+147 VNNFGLPATI

-218 LKLDGSKAE
+218 LKLDGSKAQ
-227 FVRSDIEAIKQLYNE
+227 FVRDNVDAIKQLYNE

-341 ANTKNFRP
+341 TNTKNFKP

-419 EKKNRITRLKPNKDK
+419 EKENEITRLKPNKDK
-434 KIKFEATFTQQLT
+434 KIKFEAAFTQQLT

-468 SKEGSYYV
+468 SKEGSY
-476 SIRKIGEGGKGLEG
+476 SINMRKIYEDENGVEHGLEG
-490 AEFLINGV
+490 AEFLINGLLTYV
-498 SYGTNEDGYIEN
+498 SDKDGF
-510 EDGDI
+510 I
-515 LMEQLIN
+515 LRSHQVIN

-530 VEEKSAPEGYITQPL
+530 VEEKSAPEGYITQLL

-570 SSNSN
+570 SANSN
-575 AKVTFNKENKTI
+575 AKVTFNKEDQTI
-587 TVQIKNIEKPDPNN
+587 TVQIKNIKANPENPD
-601 PNDLLDTYEIKA
+601 DLLDTYEIKA
-613 KKVDEQG
+613 KKVNEQG
-620 KGLAGAKFNITW
+620 NGLAGAKFNITW

-658 LNSEE
+658 LNSEG

-869 RDNGNSGSTGGKNT
+869 RDNGNSGSAGGKNT

-899 EWFEKWKTNSKASE
+899 EWFEKWKANSKASE
-913 LETNTGKNTIEGRQT
+913 FETNTGKNTIEGRQT

-1023 QKIKEFIVANGHYP
+1023 QKIKEFIVANRHYP

-1052 MNDDEAWNKLQFI
+1052 MNDNEAWNKLQFI

-1114 QLTKDVVEVTTTS
+1114 QLTKDVVEVTTTNTK
-1127 NGNSL
+1127 NGNSDK
-1132 TTPFNSKEKALYY
+1132 TVFNGKTYALDS
-1145 IKDYMNDYTNAI
+1145 IKDYINDYTNAI
-1157 KENNGKI
+1157 KDNNGKI

-1224 ETQIIEVVD
+1224 ETQITEVVD

-1251 NISND
+1251 NISKD

-1353 AGLIDV
+1353 AGLVDV

-1387 ATLTIDD
+1387 ATLTITDD

-1399 PPDSDTPPDS
+1399 PPDH

-1420 GCVWEDAKTGKAS
+1420 GCVWEDAKTEKAS
-1433 LGNGIRDSGEKRI
+1433 LGNGIRDSGEKGI
-1446 AGVKVALCTR
+1446 AGVKVALCKKYERNDSTQQAAGD
-1456 EDKIND
+1456 EKLGWIKEYNDK
-1462 QLSTGEK
+1462 
-1469 QVDWIQRYNEKNY
+1469 RYNKEYIYKSVADEY
-1482 NKYTYKVVKE
+1482 TTGKDGKYSFEVKE
-1492 ETTDQNGEY
+1492 
-1501 SFKDVEKGDYYV
+1501 SGDYYV

-1518 LDDATVLTNNKENET
+1518 LDDATVLTNDEDNET

-1651 GRRGGEKIENVDLGL
+1651 GRKNGKKIENVDLGL

-1694 DATQTAEAK
+1694 DATQTAEATK
-1703 GNEIKNVIWKS
+1703 GNETKNVIWKS

-1741 QITYKMQINKLND
+1741 QITYKMQINELND

-1769 NSENKVESK
+1769 NSGIKVESK

-1798 DWNSITDINEIIP
+1798 DWNAITDINEIIP

-1848 NNKYSNKGYLDNE
+1848 NNA

-1875 KEGAQGGYECK
+1875 KESAQGGYECK

-1891 LENAVGRRMKTS
+1891 LENAVGRRMETS

-1920 KAENVAVMP
+1920 KAEDVAVMP

-1938 YILTIVIAGML
+1938 YVLTIVIAGML

>member
-47 NANQEDNLNWENE
+47 NANQEDNLNWGNE
-60 TDFEVNREEIQGGG
+60 TGFEVNPDNIQSNG
-74 FQVPKIEGRAI
+74 FEVPKVEGRAI
-85 YCTERDVTLAMT
+85 YCTQRDVTLAMT
-97 SAMWRGESNE
+97 SAMWRGESSA

-112 STPKVEN
+112 STPKVED

-125 VDKEGRI
+125 GNL
-132 WSKELSKNEIDAINS
+132 WSRKLTDTEISAINN
-147 TGDFVNSLDSAI
+147 VNNFGLPATI

-218 LKLDGSKAE
+218 LKLDGSKAQ
-227 FVRSDIEAIKQLYNE
+227 FVRDNVDAIKQLYNE

-341 ANTKNFRP
+341 TNTKNFKP

-419 EKKNRITRLKPNKDK
+419 EKENEITRLKPNKDK
-434 KIKFEATFTQQLT
+434 KIKFEAAFTQQLT

-468 SKEGSYYV
+468 SKEGSY
-476 SIRKIGEGGKGLEG
+476 SINMRKIYEDENGVEHGLEG
-490 AEFLINGV
+490 AEFLINGLLTYV
-498 SYGTNEDGYIEN
+498 SDKDGYI
-510 EDGDI
+510 
-515 LMEQLIN
+515 LRSHQVIN

-570 SSNSN
+570 SANSN
-575 AKVTFNKENKTI
+575 AKVTFNKENQTI
-587 TVQIKNIEKPDPNN
+587 TVQIKNIKANPENPD
-601 PNDLLDTYEIKA
+601 DLLDTYEIKA
-613 KKVDEQG
+613 RKVNEQG
-620 KGLAGAKFNITW
+620 NGLAGAKFNITW

-647 LVISGQTPILG
+647 LVISGQTPTLL
-658 LNSEE
+658 LNSEG

-899 EWFEKWKTNSKASE
+899 EWFEKWKANSKASE

-1052 MNDDEAWNKLQFI
+1052 MNDNEAWNKLQFI

-1114 QLTKDVVEVTTTS
+1114 QLTKDVVEVTTTNTK
-1127 NGNSL
+1127 NGNSDK
-1132 TTPFNSKEKALYY
+1132 TVFNGKTYALDS
-1145 IKDYMNDYTNAI
+1145 IKDYINDYTNAI
-1157 KENNGKI
+1157 KDNNGKI

-1224 ETQIIEVVD
+1224 ETQITEVVD

-1251 NISND
+1251 NISKD

-1316 IGEKTNIAEING
+1316 IGEKNNIAEING

-1333 SANTSTPNRHGAIIG
+1333 SANTSTPNRHGEIIG

-1387 ATLTIDD
+1387 ATLTITDD

-1399 PPDSDTPPDS
+1399 PPDP
-1409 NTPIDSTNIIS
+1409 NTPIDSTNTIS
-1420 GCVWEDAKTGKAS
+1420 GCVWEDNNK
-1433 LGNGIRDSGEKRI
+1433 NGIRDSGEEKEKI
-1446 AGVKVALCTR
+1446 AGVKVALCKKYERNDSTQQAAGD
-1456 EDKIND
+1456 EKLGWIKEYNDKRYNKEYIYKSVAD
-1462 QLSTGEK
+1462 EYTTGE
-1469 QVDWIQRYNEKNY
+1469 DG
-1482 NKYTYKVVKE
+1482 KYSFEVKE
-1492 ETTDQNGEY
+1492 
-1501 SFKDVEKGDYYV
+1501 SGDYYV

-1518 LDDATVLTNNKENET
+1518 LDDATVLTNDEDNET
-1533 NKILGK
+1533 YKVLVERRGRNE
-1539 TGSNTKSY
+1539 KSY

-1651 GRRGGEKIENVDLGL
+1651 GRRGGERIENVDLGL

-1741 QITYKMQINKLND
+1741 QITYKMQINELND

-1769 NSENKVESK
+1769 NSGIKVESK

-1798 DWNSITDINEIIP
+1798 DWNAITDINEIIP

-1938 YILTIVIAGML
+1938 YVLTIVIAGML

>member
-47 NANQEDNLNWENE
+47 NANQEDNLNCGNE
-60 TDFEVNREEIQGGG
+60 TGFEVDPDNLQSNG
-74 FQVPKIEGRAI
+74 FEVPKVEGRAI
-85 YCTERDVTLAMT
+85 YCTERGVTLAMN
-97 SAMWRGESNE
+97 SNMYRGTNTAYS
-107 YTYYW
+107 YYNW
-112 STPKVEN
+112 GPKIVSN
-119 IFNPAN
+119 IFDPAN
-125 VDKEGRI
+125 GM
-132 WSKELSKNEIDAINS
+132 WSKTLTDDEIKAINNVK
-147 TGDFVNSLDSAI
+147 DFGLLATI

-202 ITGGI
+202 ITSGI

-242 AIKYGKFKERVNNA
+242 AKAYRRFKNGVNKA
-256 LSNDGNYATN
+256 LSNGGSYATN

-274 SEYYT
+274 LEYYT
-279 SNSNKYIKVG
+279 SNSNEYIKVG
-289 PYTMKYVNGKYLN
+289 PYTMKYVNGKYKD
-302 EEIIFGGIGGK
+302 EKIIFGGIGGK

-329 IKVNK
+329 IKVEK
-334 IITDDKI
+334 IITNDNER
-341 ANTKNFRP
+341 NTKNFKP

-399 AKGEECVKNGI
+399 AKGEKCVRNGI
-410 SYQISEGSL
+410 SYQISEDSL
-419 EKKNRITRLKPNKDK
+419 KKINGKTKLKPDANNK
-434 KIKFEATFTQQLT
+434 IEFEATFTQQLT
-447 EFNGERELKEFTLD
+447 EFNGERKLKEFTLD

-468 SKEGSYYV
+468 SKEGSY
-476 SIRKIGEGGKGLEG
+476 SINMRKIDENRKGLEG
-490 AEFLINGV
+490 AEFLINGLLTCV
-498 SYGTNEDGYIEN
+498 SDKDGYILS
-510 EDGDI
+510 GH
-515 LMEQLIN
+515 QVIN

-530 VEEKSAPEGYITQPL
+530 VEEKSTPVGYIVQPL

-575 AKVTFNKENKTI
+575 AEVTFNKEDQTI
-587 TVQIKNIEKPDPNN
+587 TVQIKNIKANPDDP
-601 PNDLLDTYEIKA
+601 LDKYEIKA
-613 KKVDEQG
+613 KKVNEQG
-620 KGLAGAKFNITW
+620 NGLAGAKFNITW

-658 LNSEE
+658 LNSEG

-899 EWFEKWKTNSKASE
+899 EWFEKWKANSKASE
-913 LETNTGKNTIEGRQT
+913 YETNTGRITIEGRQT

-1052 MNDDEAWNKLQFI
+1052 MNDNEAWNKLQFI

-1132 TTPFNSKEKALYY
+1132 TTPFNSKEKALYN

-1157 KENNGKI
+1157 KDNNGKI

-1224 ETQIIEVVD
+1224 ETQITEVVD

-1251 NISND
+1251 NISKD

-1303 KRMALQGFEGYIN
+1303 KRMTLQGFEGYIN

-1353 AGLIDV
+1353 AGLVDV

-1368 IEEIT
+1368 IDEIT

-1387 ATLTIDD
+1387 ATLTIT
-1394 GDDPT
+1394 DDPT
-1399 PPDSDTPPDS
+1399 PPDPDTPPDP

-1420 GCVWEDAKTGKAS
+1420 GCVWEDNNK
-1433 LGNGIRDSGEKRI
+1433 NGIRDSGEEKI

-1456 EDKIND
+1456 IND
-1462 QLSTGEK
+1462 QLDTGEK

-1501 SFKDVEKGDYYV
+1501 RFKDVEKGYYYV

-1555 IFQAGF
+1555 IFQANL
-1561 ENGYDI
+1561 ENGEYDLEKI
-1567 ENVDYDKSLN
+1567 KEYDKNLN
-1577 EAHVSKAIDDWAR
+1577 DKYVSDAIDDWER
-1590 VEEVNKYSKIQT
+1590 VKEVNEYSKIQT

-1645 QKIKIE
+1645 PKIE
-1651 GRRGGEKIENVDLGL
+1651 VTGVKDGERIPNVDLGL
-1666 VERPITQLQ
+1666 VERPKTQLQ

-1694 DATQTAEAK
+1694 DATQTAEATK
-1703 GNEIKNVIWKS
+1703 GNETKNVIWKS

-1741 QITYKMQINKLND
+1741 QITYKMQINEKNDD

-1769 NSENKVESK
+1769 NSGIKVESK

-1798 DWNSITDINEIIP
+1798 DWNAITDINEIIP

-1848 NNKYSNKGYLDNE
+1848 NNA

-1875 KEGAQGGYECK
+1875 KESAQGGYECK

-1891 LENAVGRRMKTS
+1891 LENAVGRRMETS

-1920 KAENVAVMP
+1920 KAEDVAVMP

-1938 YILTIVIAGML
+1938 YVLTIVIAGML

>member
-47 NANQEDNLNWENE
+47 NANQEDNLNWGNE
-60 TDFEVNREEIQGGG
+60 TGFEVDPDNIQSNG
-74 FQVPKIEGRAI
+74 FEVPKVEGRAI
-85 YCTERDVTLAMT
+85 YCTQRDVTLAMT
-97 SAMWRGESNE
+97 SAMWRGESSA

-112 STPKVEN
+112 STPKVED
-119 IFNPAN
+119 IFNPAGGN
-125 VDKEGRI
+125 L
-132 WSKELSKNEIDAINS
+132 WSRELTDDEIRAINN
-147 TGDFVNSLDSAI
+147 VNNFGLPATI

-170 HTTISADKAYVITA
+170 YTTISADKAYVITA

-242 AIKYGKFKERVNNA
+242 AKAYGRFKNGVNKA
-256 LSNDGNYATN
+256 LSNGGSYATN

-279 SNSNKYIKVG
+279 SNSNEYIKVG
-289 PYTMKYVNGKYLN
+289 PYTMKYVNGKYKD
-302 EEIIFGGIGGK
+302 EKIIFGGIGGK

-329 IKVNK
+329 IKVEK
-334 IITDDKI
+334 IITNDNEW
-341 ANTKNFRP
+341 NTKNFKP

-380 PKTELEADA
+380 PKTELEDDA

-399 AKGEECVKNGI
+399 AKGEKCVKNGI
-410 SYQISEGSL
+410 SYHISEDSL
-419 EKKNRITRLKPNKDK
+419 KKSNGKTKLKPDANK
-434 KIKFEATFTQQLT
+434 KIEFKATFTQQLT
-447 EFNGERELKEFTLD
+447 EFNGERKLKEFTLD

-468 SKEGSYYV
+468 SKEGSY
-476 SIRKIGEGGKGLEG
+476 SINMRKIDEKGDGLEG
-490 AEFLINGV
+490 AEFLINGLLTYV
-498 SYGTNEDGYIEN
+498 SDKDGYIL
-510 EDGDI
+510 I
-515 LMEQLIN
+515 SHQIN

-530 VEEKSAPEGYITQPL
+530 VEEKSTPEGYIVQPL

-570 SSNSN
+570 SANSN
-575 AKVTFNKENKTI
+575 AKVTFNKENQTI
-587 TVQIKNIEKPDPNN
+587 TVQIKNIKANPD
-601 PNDLLDTYEIKA
+601 DLLDTYEIKA
-613 KKVDEQG
+613 KKVNEQG
-620 KGLAGAKFNITW
+620 NGLAGAKFNITW

-647 LVISGQTPILG
+647 LVISGQIPILE
-658 LNSEE
+658 LNSEG

-869 RDNGNSGSTGGKNT
+869 RDNGNSGNTGGKNT

-899 EWFEKWKTNSKASE
+899 EWFEKWKANSKASE
-913 LETNTGKNTIEGRQT
+913 YETNTGRITIEGRQT

-1023 QKIKEFIVANGHYP
+1023 QKVKEFIVANGHYP

-1052 MNDDEAWNKLQFI
+1052 MNDNEAWNKLQFI

-1132 TTPFNSKEKALYY
+1132 TTPFNSKEKALYN

-1157 KENNGKI
+1157 KDNNGKI

-1224 ETQIIEVVD
+1224 ETQITEVVD

-1303 KRMALQGFEGYIN
+1303 KRMALQGFGGYIN

-1353 AGLIDV
+1353 AGLVDV

-1368 IEEIT
+1368 IDEIT

-1387 ATLTIDD
+1387 ATLTIT
-1394 GDDPT
+1394 DDPT
-1399 PPDSDTPPDS
+1399 PPDPDTPPDP

-1462 QLSTGEK
+1462 QLSTREK

-1501 SFKDVEKGDYYV
+1501 SFKDVKKGDYYV

-1518 LDDATVLTNNKENET
+1518 LDDATILTNNKENET

-1555 IFQAGF
+1555 IFQANL
-1561 ENGYDI
+1561 ENGEYDLEKI
-1567 ENVDYDKSLN
+1567 KEYDKNLN
-1577 EAHVSKAIDDWAR
+1577 DKYVSDAIDDWER
-1590 VEEVNKYSKIQT
+1590 VKEVNEYSKIQT

-1645 QKIKIE
+1645 PKIE
-1651 GRRGGEKIENVDLGL
+1651 VTEVEGGERIPNVDLGL

-1694 DATQTAEAK
+1694 DATQTAEATK

-1714 NRSTTKGI
+1714 NRIATKGI

-1732 EELMYGATI
+1732 KELMYGATI
-1741 QITYKMQINKLND
+1741 QIMYKMQINELKN

-1769 NSENKVESK
+1769 NSGIKVESK

-1798 DWNSITDINEIIP
+1798 DWNAITDINEIIP
-1811 AEEKDGENINNNLVN
+1811 AEEKDDENINNNLVN

-1848 NNKYSNKGYLDNE
+1848 NNKYLNNE

-1875 KEGAQGGYECK
+1875 KEGAQDGYKCK

-1891 LENAVGRRMKTS
+1891 LENAVGRRMKKS

-1938 YILTIVIAGML
+1938 YVLTVVIAGML

>member
-47 NANQEDNLNWENE
+47 NANQEDNLNWGNE
-60 TDFEVNREEIQGGG
+60 TGFEVDPDNLQSNG
-74 FQVPKIEGRAI
+74 FEVPKVEGRAI
-85 YCTERDVTLAMT
+85 YCTERGVTLAMN
-97 SAMWRGESNE
+97 SNMYRGTNTAYS
-107 YTYYW
+107 YYNW
-112 STPKVEN
+112 GPKIVSN
-119 IFNPAN
+119 IFDPAN
-125 VDKEGRI
+125 GNL
-132 WSKELSKNEIDAINS
+132 WSRKLTDTEIRAINNVK
-147 TGDFVNSLDSAI
+147 DFGLLATI

-218 LKLDGSKAE
+218 LKLDGSKAK

-242 AIKYGKFKERVNNA
+242 AKAYRRFKNGVNKA
-256 LSNDGNYATN
+256 LSNGGSYATN
-266 LTDVDNIT
+266 LTDVDNMT

-279 SNSNKYIKVG
+279 SNSNEYIKVG
-289 PYTMKYVNGKYLN
+289 PYTMKYVNGKYKD
-302 EEIIFGGIGGK
+302 EKIIFGGIGGK

-329 IKVNK
+329 IKVEK
-334 IITDDKI
+334 IITNDNER
-341 ANTKNFRP
+341 NTKNFRP

-380 PKTELEADA
+380 PKTELEDDA

-399 AKGEECVKNGI
+399 AKGEKCVKNGI
-410 SYQISEGSL
+410 SYQISEDSL
-419 EKKNRITRLKPNKDK
+419 KKSNGKTKLKPDANNKIEFK
-434 KIKFEATFTQQLT
+434 ATFTQQLT
-447 EFNGERELKEFTLD
+447 EFNGERKLKEFTLD

-468 SKEGSYYV
+468 SKEGSY
-476 SIRKIGEGGKGLEG
+476 SINMRKIDEKRDGLEG
-490 AEFLINGV
+490 AEFLINGLLTYV
-498 SYGTNEDGYIEN
+498 SDKDGYI
-510 EDGDI
+510 
-515 LMEQLIN
+515 LRSHQVIN

-570 SSNSN
+570 SANSN
-575 AKVTFNKENKTI
+575 AKVTFNKENQTI
-587 TVQIKNIEKPDPNN
+587 TVQIKNIKANPD
-601 PNDLLDTYEIKA
+601 DLLDTYEIKA
-613 KKVDEQG
+613 KKVNEQG
-620 KGLAGAKFNITW
+620 NGLAGAKFNITW

-647 LVISGQTPILG
+647 LVISGQTPMLE
-658 LNSEE
+658 LNSEG

-716 VTIELNGRG
+716 VTIEINGRG
-725 EISIVIPNQKDIK
+725 EISIVIPNQKNIK

-899 EWFEKWKTNSKASE
+899 EWFEKWKANSKASE

-980 SKGVAYVQDKIQLVD
+980 SKGVTYVQDKIQLVD

-1023 QKIKEFIVANGHYP
+1023 QKIKEFIVANRHYP

-1052 MNDDEAWNKLQFI
+1052 MNDNEAWNKLQFI

-1114 QLTKDVVEVTTTS
+1114 QLTKDVVEVTTTNTK
-1127 NGNSL
+1127 NGNSDK
-1132 TTPFNSKEKALYY
+1132 TVFNGKTYALDS
-1145 IKDYMNDYTNAI
+1145 IKDYINDYTNAI
-1157 KENNGKI
+1157 KDNNGKI

-1224 ETQIIEVVD
+1224 ETQITEVVD

-1251 NISND
+1251 NISKD

-1353 AGLIDV
+1353 AGLVDV

-1387 ATLTIDD
+1387 ATLTIT
-1394 GDDPT
+1394 DDPT
-1399 PPDSDTPPDS
+1399 PPDH

-1420 GCVWEDAKTGKAS
+1420 GCVWEDAKTEKAS
-1433 LGNGIRDSGEKRI
+1433 LGNGIRDSGEKGI
-1446 AGVKVALCTR
+1446 AGVKVALCKKYERNDSTQQAAGD
-1456 EDKIND
+1456 EKLGWIKEYNDK
-1462 QLSTGEK
+1462 
-1469 QVDWIQRYNEKNY
+1469 RYNKEYIYKSVADEY
-1482 NKYTYKVVKE
+1482 TTGKDGKYSFEVKE
-1492 ETTDQNGEY
+1492 
-1501 SFKDVEKGDYYV
+1501 SGDYYV

-1518 LDDATVLTNNKENET
+1518 LDDATVLTNDEDNET

-1651 GRRGGEKIENVDLGL
+1651 GRKNGEKIENVDLGL

-1694 DATQTAEAK
+1694 DATQTAEATK
-1703 GNEIKNVIWKS
+1703 GNETKNVIWKS

-1741 QITYKMQINKLND
+1741 QITYKMQINELND

-1769 NSENKVESK
+1769 NSGIKVESK

-1798 DWNSITDINEIIP
+1798 DWNAITDINEIIP

-1848 NNKYSNKGYLDNE
+1848 NNA

-1875 KEGAQGGYECK
+1875 KESAQGGYECK

-1891 LENAVGRRMKTS
+1891 LENAVGRRMETS

-1920 KAENVAVMP
+1920 KAEDVAVMP

-1938 YILTIVIAGML
+1938 YVLTIVIAGML

>member
-47 NANQEDNLNWENE
+47 NANQEDNLNWGNE
-60 TDFEVNREEIQGGG
+60 TGFEVDPDNLQSNG
-74 FQVPKIEGRAI
+74 FEVPKVEGRAI
-85 YCTERDVTLAMT
+85 YCTERGVTLAMN
-97 SAMWRGESNE
+97 SNMYRGTNTAYS
-107 YTYYW
+107 YYNW
-112 STPKVEN
+112 GPKIVSN
-119 IFNPAN
+119 IFDPAN
-125 VDKEGRI
+125 GNL
-132 WSKELSKNEIDAINS
+132 WSRKLTDTEIRAINNVK
-147 TGDFVNSLDSAI
+147 DFGLLATI

-242 AIKYGKFKERVNNA
+242 AKAYRRFKNGVNKA
-256 LSNDGNYATN
+256 LSNGGSYATN

-279 SNSNKYIKVG
+279 SNSNEYIKVG
-289 PYTMKYVNGKYLN
+289 PYTMKYVNGKYKD
-302 EEIIFGGIGGK
+302 EKIIFGGIGGK

-329 IKVNK
+329 IKVEK
-334 IITDDKI
+334 IITNDNER
-341 ANTKNFRP
+341 NTKNFKP

-399 AKGEECVKNGI
+399 AKGEKCVKNGI
-410 SYQISEGSL
+410 SYQISEDSL
-419 EKKNRITRLKPNKDK
+419 KKSNGKTKLKPDANNK
-434 KIKFEATFTQQLT
+434 IEFEATFTQQLT
-447 EFNGERELKEFTLD
+447 EFNGERKLKEFTLD

-468 SKEGSYYV
+468 SKEGSY
-476 SIRKIGEGGKGLEG
+476 SINMRKIDEKGDGLE
-490 AEFLINGV
+490 
-498 SYGTNEDGYIEN
+498 
-510 EDGDI
+510 
-515 LMEQLIN
+515 
-522 ASGTETWT
+522 
-530 VEEKSAPEGYITQPL
+530 
-545 KIVFN
+545 
-550 VYKVYNS
+550 
-557 TTNTYEVDRIEIV
+557 
-570 SSNSN
+570 
-575 AKVTFNKENKTI
+575 
-587 TVQIKNIEKPDPNN
+587 
-601 PNDLLDTYEIKA
+601 
-613 KKVDEQG
+613 
-620 KGLAGAKFNITW
+620 GAKFNITW

-647 LVISGQTPILG
+647 LVISGQTPMLG
-658 LNSEE
+658 LNSEG

-716 VTIELNGRG
+716 VTIEINGRG
-725 EISIVIPNQKDIK
+725 EISIVIPNQKNIK

-790 PADSVTNIYNRIN
+790 PDDSVTNIYNRIN

-883 GTGTNTGSGKN
+883 GTGTNTGSGKD

-899 EWFEKWKTNSKASE
+899 EWFEKWKANSKASE
-913 LETNTGKNTIEGRQT
+913 FETNTGKNTIEGRQT

-1023 QKIKEFIVANGHYP
+1023 QKIKEFIVANRHYP

-1052 MNDDEAWNKLQFI
+1052 MNDNEAWNKLQFI

-1132 TTPFNSKEKALYY
+1132 TTPFNSKEKALYN
-1145 IKDYMNDYTNAI
+1145 IKDYINDYTNAI
-1157 KENNGKI
+1157 KDNNGKI

-1224 ETQIIEVVD
+1224 ETQITEVVD

-1353 AGLIDV
+1353 AGLVDV

-1387 ATLTIDD
+1387 ATLTIT
-1394 GDDPT
+1394 DDPT
-1399 PPDSDTPPDS
+1399 PPDP

-1501 SFKDVEKGDYYV
+1501 SFKDVKKGDYYV

-1518 LDDATVLTNNKENET
+1518 LDDATILTNNKENET

-1555 IFQAGF
+1555 IFQANL
-1561 ENGYDI
+1561 ENGEYDLEKI
-1567 ENVDYDKSLN
+1567 KEYDKNLN
-1577 EAHVSKAIDDWAR
+1577 DKYVSDAIDDWER
-1590 VEEVNKYSKIQT
+1590 VKEVNEYSKIQT

-1614 VPTYLG
+1614 VPIYLG

-1645 QKIKIE
+1645 PKIE
-1651 GRRGGEKIENVDLGL
+1651 VKEVKGGERIPNVDLGL

-1694 DATQTAEAK
+1694 DATQTAEATK
-1703 GNEIKNVIWKS
+1703 GNETKNVIWKS
-1714 NRSTTKGI
+1714 NRSATKGI

-1741 QITYKMQINKLND
+1741 QIMYKMQINELKN

-1762 YYAKGRT
+1762 YYAKGST
-1769 NSENKVESK
+1769 NSGIKVESK

-1798 DWNSITDINEIIP
+1798 DWNAITDINEIIP

-1848 NNKYSNKGYLDNE
+1848 NNA

-1875 KEGAQGGYECK
+1875 KESAQGGYECK

-1891 LENAVGRRMKTS
+1891 LENAVGRRMETS

-1920 KAENVAVMP
+1920 KAEDVAVMP

-1938 YILTIVIAGML
+1938 YVLTIVIAGML

>member
-47 NANQEDNLNWENE
+47 NANQEDNLNWGNE
-60 TDFEVNREEIQGGG
+60 TGFEVDPDNLQSNG
-74 FQVPKIEGRAI
+74 FEVPKVEGRAI
-85 YCTERDVTLAMT
+85 YCTERGVTLAMN
-97 SAMWRGESNE
+97 SNMYRGTNTAYS
-107 YTYYW
+107 YYNW
-112 STPKVEN
+112 GPKIVSN
-119 IFNPAN
+119 IFDPAN
-125 VDKEGRI
+125 GNL
-132 WSKELSKNEIDAINS
+132 WSRKLTDTEIRAINNVK
-147 TGDFVNSLDSAI
+147 DFGLLATI

-218 LKLDGSKAE
+218 LKLDGSKAK

-242 AIKYGKFKERVNNA
+242 AKAYRRFKNGVNKA
-256 LSNDGNYATN
+256 LSNGGSYATN
-266 LTDVDNIT
+266 LTDVDNMT

-279 SNSNKYIKVG
+279 SNSNEYIKVG
-289 PYTMKYVNGKYLN
+289 PYTMKYVNGKYKD
-302 EEIIFGGIGGK
+302 EKIIFGGIGGK

-329 IKVNK
+329 IKVEK
-334 IITDDKI
+334 IITNDNER
-341 ANTKNFRP
+341 NTKNFRP

-380 PKTELEADA
+380 PKTELEDDA

-399 AKGEECVKNGI
+399 AKGEKCVKNGI
-410 SYQISEGSL
+410 SYQISEDSL
-419 EKKNRITRLKPNKDK
+419 KKSNGKTKLKPDANNK
-434 KIKFEATFTQQLT
+434 IEFEATFTQQLT
-447 EFNGERELKEFTLD
+447 EFNGERKLKEFTLD

-468 SKEGSYYV
+468 SKEGSY
-476 SIRKIGEGGKGLEG
+476 SINMRKIDEKGDGLEG
-490 AEFLINGV
+490 AEFLINGLLTYV
-498 SYGTNEDGYIEN
+498 SDKDGYI
-510 EDGDI
+510 
-515 LMEQLIN
+515 LRSHQVIN

-570 SSNSN
+570 SANSN
-575 AKVTFNKENKTI
+575 AKVTFNKENQTI
-587 TVQIKNIEKPDPNN
+587 TVQIKNIKANPENPD
-601 PNDLLDTYEIKA
+601 DLLDTYEIKA
-613 KKVDEQG
+613 KKVNEQG
-620 KGLAGAKFNITW
+620 NGLAGAKFNITW

-647 LVISGQTPILG
+647 LVISGQTPMLG
-658 LNSEE
+658 LNSEG

-716 VTIELNGRG
+716 VTIEINGRG
-725 EISIVIPNQKDIK
+725 EISIVIPNQKNIK

-899 EWFEKWKTNSKASE
+899 EWFEKWKANSKASE

-980 SKGVAYVQDKIQLVD
+980 SKGVTYVQDKIQLVD

-1023 QKIKEFIVANGHYP
+1023 QKIKEFIVANRHYP

-1052 MNDDEAWNKLQFI
+1052 MNDNEAWNKLQFI

-1114 QLTKDVVEVTTTS
+1114 QLTKDVVEVTTTNTK
-1127 NGNSL
+1127 NGNSDK
-1132 TTPFNSKEKALYY
+1132 TVFNGKTYALDS
-1145 IKDYMNDYTNAI
+1145 IKDYINDYTNAI
-1157 KENNGKI
+1157 KDNNGKI

-1224 ETQIIEVVD
+1224 ETQITEVVD

-1251 NISND
+1251 NISKD

-1353 AGLIDV
+1353 AGLVDV

-1387 ATLTIDD
+1387 ATLTIT
-1394 GDDPT
+1394 DDPT
-1399 PPDSDTPPDS
+1399 PPDH

-1420 GCVWEDAKTGKAS
+1420 GCVWEDAKTEKAS
-1433 LGNGIRDSGEKRI
+1433 LGNGIRDSGEKGI
-1446 AGVKVALCTR
+1446 AGVKVALCKKYERNDSTQQAAGD
-1456 EDKIND
+1456 EKLGWIKEYNDK
-1462 QLSTGEK
+1462 
-1469 QVDWIQRYNEKNY
+1469 RYNKEYIYKSVADEY
-1482 NKYTYKVVKE
+1482 TTGKDGKYSFEVKE
-1492 ETTDQNGEY
+1492 
-1501 SFKDVEKGDYYV
+1501 SGDYYV

-1518 LDDATVLTNNKENET
+1518 LDDATVLTNDEDNET

-1651 GRRGGEKIENVDLGL
+1651 GRKNGEKIENVDLGL

-1694 DATQTAEAK
+1694 DATQTAEATK
-1703 GNEIKNVIWKS
+1703 GNETKNVIWKS

-1741 QITYKMQINKLND
+1741 QITYKMQINELND

-1769 NSENKVESK
+1769 NSGIKVESK

-1798 DWNSITDINEIIP
+1798 DWNAITDINEIIP
-1811 AEEKDGENINNNLVN
+1811 EEEKDGENINNNLVN

-1848 NNKYSNKGYLDNE
+1848 NNA

-1875 KEGAQGGYECK
+1875 KESAQGGYECK

-1891 LENAVGRRMKTS
+1891 LENAVGRRMETS

-1920 KAENVAVMP
+1920 KAEDVAVMP

-1938 YILTIVIAGML
+1938 YVLTIVIAGML

>member
-47 NANQEDNLNWENE
+47 NANQEDNLNWGNE
-60 TDFEVNREEIQGGG
+60 TGFEVDPDNIQSNG
-74 FQVPKIEGRAI
+74 FEVPKVEGRAI
-85 YCTERDVTLAMT
+85 YCTQRDVTLAMT
-97 SAMWRGESNE
+97 SAMWRGESSA

-112 STPKVEN
+112 STPKVED

-125 VDKEGRI
+125 GNL
-132 WSKELSKNEIDAINS
+132 WSRKLTDTEISAINNANNFGLPA
-147 TGDFVNSLDSAI
+147 TI

-218 LKLDGSKAE
+218 LKLDGSKAK

-242 AIKYGKFKERVNNA
+242 AKAYRRFKNGVNKA
-256 LSNDGNYATN
+256 LSNGGSYATN

-279 SNSNKYIKVG
+279 SNSNEYIKVG
-289 PYTMKYVNGKYLN
+289 PYTMKYVNGKYKD
-302 EEIIFGGIGGK
+302 EKIIFGGIGGK

-329 IKVNK
+329 IKVEK
-334 IITDDKI
+334 IITNDNER
-341 ANTKNFRP
+341 NTKNFKP

-399 AKGEECVKNGI
+399 AKGEKCVKNGI
-410 SYQISEGSL
+410 SYQISEDSL
-419 EKKNRITRLKPNKDK
+419 KKSNGKTKLKPDANK
-434 KIKFEATFTQQLT
+434 KIEFEATFTQQLT
-447 EFNGERELKEFTLD
+447 EFNGERKLKEFTLD

-468 SKEGSYYV
+468 SKEGSY
-476 SIRKIGEGGKGLEG
+476 SINMRKIDEKGDGLEG
-490 AEFLINGV
+490 AEFLINGLLTYV
-498 SYGTNEDGYIEN
+498 SDKDGYI
-510 EDGDI
+510 
-515 LMEQLIN
+515 LRSHQVIN

-570 SSNSN
+570 SANSN
-575 AKVTFNKENKTI
+575 AKVTFNKENQTI
-587 TVQIKNIEKPDPNN
+587 TVQIKNIKANPENPD
-601 PNDLLDTYEIKA
+601 DLLDTYEIKA
-613 KKVDEQG
+613 RKVNEQG
-620 KGLAGAKFNITW
+620 NGLAGAKFNITW

-647 LVISGQTPILG
+647 LVISGQTPTLL
-658 LNSEE
+658 LNSEG

-899 EWFEKWKTNSKASE
+899 EWFEKWKANSKASE

-1052 MNDDEAWNKLQFI
+1052 MNDNEAWNKLQFI

-1132 TTPFNSKEKALYY
+1132 TTPFNSKEKALYN

-1157 KENNGKI
+1157 KDNNGKI

-1196 KQSEYMGQRNL
+1196 KQSEYIGQRNL

-1224 ETQIIEVVD
+1224 ETQITEVVD

-1251 NISND
+1251 NISKD

-1303 KRMALQGFEGYIN
+1303 KRMALQGFEGYVN

-1353 AGLIDV
+1353 AGLVDV

-1387 ATLTIDD
+1387 ATLTIT
-1394 GDDPT
+1394 DDPT
-1399 PPDSDTPPDS
+1399 PPDPDTPPDP

-1420 GCVWEDAKTGKAS
+1420 GCVWEDNNK
-1433 LGNGIRDSGEKRI
+1433 NGIRDSGEEKI

-1456 EDKIND
+1456 IND
-1462 QLSTGEK
+1462 QLGAGEK

-1501 SFKDVEKGDYYV
+1501 RFKDVEKGYYYV

-1555 IFQAGF
+1555 IFQANL
-1561 ENGYDI
+1561 ENGEYDLEKI
-1567 ENVDYDKSLN
+1567 KEYDKNLN
-1577 EAHVSKAIDDWAR
+1577 DKYVSDAIDDWER
-1590 VEEVNKYSKIQT
+1590 VKEVNEYSKIQT

-1645 QKIKIE
+1645 PKIE
-1651 GRRGGEKIENVDLGL
+1651 VTEVKGGERIPNVDLGL
-1666 VERPITQLQ
+1666 VERPKTQLQ

-1694 DATQTAEAK
+1694 DATQTAEATK
-1703 GNEIKNVIWKS
+1703 GNETKNVIWKS
-1714 NRSTTKGI
+1714 NRSATKGI

-1741 QITYKMQINKLND
+1741 QITYKMQINELND

-1769 NSENKVESK
+1769 NSGIKVESK

-1798 DWNSITDINEIIP
+1798 DWNAITDINEIIP

-1848 NNKYSNKGYLDNE
+1848 NNA

-1891 LENAVGRRMKTS
+1891 LENAVGRRMETS

-1920 KAENVAVMP
+1920 KAEDVAVMP

-1938 YILTIVIAGML
+1938 YVLTIVIAGML

>member
-47 NANQEDNLNWENE
+47 NANQEDNLNWGNE
-60 TDFEVNREEIQGGG
+60 TGFEVDPDNMQSNG
-74 FQVPKIEGRAI
+74 FEVPKVEGRAI
-85 YCTERDVTLAMT
+85 YCTERGVTLAMN
-97 SAMWRGESNE
+97 SNMYRGTNTAYS
-107 YTYYW
+107 YYNW
-112 STPKVEN
+112 GPKIVSN
-119 IFNPAN
+119 IFDPAN
-125 VDKEGRI
+125 GNL
-132 WSKELSKNEIDAINS
+132 WSRELTDTEISAINNVK
-147 TGDFVNSLDSAI
+147 DFGLLATI

-170 HTTISADKAYVITA
+170 YTTISADKAYVITA

-242 AIKYGKFKERVNNA
+242 AKAYRRFKNGVNKA
-256 LSNDGNYATN
+256 LSNGGSYATN

-279 SNSNKYIKVG
+279 SNSNEYIKVG
-289 PYTMKYVNGKYLN
+289 PYTMKYVNGKYKD
-302 EEIIFGGIGGK
+302 EKIIFGGIGGK

-329 IKVNK
+329 IKVEK
-334 IITDDKI
+334 IITNDNER
-341 ANTKNFRP
+341 NTKNFRP

-399 AKGEECVKNGI
+399 AKGEKCVKNGI
-410 SYQISEGSL
+410 SYQISEDSL
-419 EKKNRITRLKPNKDK
+419 KKSNGKTKLKPDANK
-434 KIKFEATFTQQLT
+434 KIEFKATFTQQLT
-447 EFNGERELKEFTLD
+447 EFNGERKLKEFTLD

-468 SKEGSYYV
+468 SKEGSY
-476 SIRKIGEGGKGLEG
+476 SINMRKIDEKGDGLEG
-490 AEFLINGV
+490 AEFLINGLLTYV
-498 SYGTNEDGYIEN
+498 SDKDGF
-510 EDGDI
+510 I
-515 LMEQLIN
+515 LRSHQVIN

-570 SSNSN
+570 SANSN
-575 AKVTFNKENKTI
+575 AKVTFNKENQTI

-613 KKVDEQG
+613 KKVNEQG
-620 KGLAGAKFNITW
+620 NGLAGAKFNITW

-658 LNSEE
+658 LNSEG

-790 PADSVTNIYNRIN
+790 PDDSVTNIYNRIN

-817 VDESKKYYVVFEY
+817 VCVDESKKYYVVFEY

-899 EWFEKWKTNSKASE
+899 EWFEKWKANSKASE

-1005 DYDDNGAITSE
+1005 DYDDNGAITNE

-1023 QKIKEFIVANGHYP
+1023 KKIKEFIVANGHYP

-1114 QLTKDVVEVTTTS
+1114 QLTKDVVEVTTTNTK
-1127 NGNSL
+1127 NGNSDK
-1132 TTPFNSKEKALYY
+1132 TVFNGKTYALDS
-1145 IKDYMNDYTNAI
+1145 IKDYINDYTNAI
-1157 KENNGKI
+1157 KDNNGKI

-1224 ETQIIEVVD
+1224 ETQITEVVD

-1251 NISND
+1251 NISKD

-1262 ESIYGQVTEKSFPG
+1262 ESIYGQVTEKTFPG

-1353 AGLIDV
+1353 AGLVDV

-1387 ATLTIDD
+1387 ATLTIT
-1394 GDDPT
+1394 DDPT
-1399 PPDSDTPPDS
+1399 PPDH

-1420 GCVWEDAKTGKAS
+1420 GCVWEDAKTEKAS
-1433 LGNGIRDSGEKRI
+1433 LGNGIRDSGEKGI
-1446 AGVKVALCTR
+1446 AGVKVALCKKYERNDSTQQAAGD
-1456 EDKIND
+1456 EKLGWIKEYNDK
-1462 QLSTGEK
+1462 
-1469 QVDWIQRYNEKNY
+1469 RYNKEYIYKSVADEY
-1482 NKYTYKVVKE
+1482 TTGKDGKYSFEVKE
-1492 ETTDQNGEY
+1492 
-1501 SFKDVEKGDYYV
+1501 SGDYYV

-1518 LDDATVLTNNKENET
+1518 LDDATVLTNDEDNET

-1651 GRRGGEKIENVDLGL
+1651 GRKNGEKIENVDLGL

-1694 DATQTAEAK
+1694 DATQTAEATK
-1703 GNEIKNVIWKS
+1703 GNETKNVIWKS

-1741 QITYKMQINKLND
+1741 QITYKMQINELND

-1769 NSENKVESK
+1769 NSGIKVESK

-1798 DWNSITDINEIIP
+1798 DWNAITDINEIIP

-1848 NNKYSNKGYLDNE
+1848 NNA

-1891 LENAVGRRMKTS
+1891 LENAVGRRMETS

-1920 KAENVAVMP
+1920 KAEDVAVMP

-1938 YILTIVIAGML
+1938 YVLTIVIAGML

>member
-47 NANQEDNLNWENE
+47 NANQEDNLNWGNE
-60 TDFEVNREEIQGGG
+60 TGFEVNPDNIQSNG
-74 FQVPKIEGRAI
+74 FEVPKVEGRAI
-85 YCTERDVTLAMT
+85 YCTQRDVTLAMT
-97 SAMWRGESNE
+97 SAMWRGESSA

-112 STPKVEN
+112 STPKVED

-125 VDKEGRI
+125 GNL
-132 WSKELSKNEIDAINS
+132 WSRELTDTEISAINN
-147 TGDFVNSLDSAI
+147 VNNFGLPATI
-159 RTRGYYKCSNN
+159 RTRGYYKFSNN

-202 ITGGI
+202 ITGRI

-218 LKLDGSKAE
+218 LKLDGSKAQ
-227 FVRSDIEAIKQLYNE
+227 FVRDNVDAIKQLYNE

-302 EEIIFGGIGGK
+302 KEIIFGGIGGK

-341 ANTKNFRP
+341 TNTKNFKP

-419 EKKNRITRLKPNKDK
+419 EKENEITRLKPNKDK
-434 KIKFEATFTQQLT
+434 KIKFEAAFTQQLT

-468 SKEGSYYV
+468 SKEGSY
-476 SIRKIGEGGKGLEG
+476 SINMRKIYEDENGVEHGLEG
-490 AEFLINGV
+490 AEFLINGLLTYV
-498 SYGTNEDGYIEN
+498 SDKDGF
-510 EDGDI
+510 I
-515 LMEQLIN
+515 LRSHQVIN

-570 SSNSN
+570 SANSN
-575 AKVTFNKENKTI
+575 AKVTFNKEDQTI
-587 TVQIKNIEKPDPNN
+587 TVQIKNIKANPENPD
-601 PNDLLDTYEIKA
+601 DLLDTYEIKA
-613 KKVDEQG
+613 KKVNEQG
-620 KGLAGAKFNITW
+620 NGLAGAKFNITW

-658 LNSEE
+658 LNSEG

-869 RDNGNSGSTGGKNT
+869 RDNGNSGSAGGKNT

-899 EWFEKWKTNSKASE
+899 EWFEKWKANSKASE
-913 LETNTGKNTIEGRQT
+913 FETNTGKNTIEGRQT

-1023 QKIKEFIVANGHYP
+1023 QKIKEFIVANRHYP

-1052 MNDDEAWNKLQFI
+1052 MNDNEAWNKLQFI

-1114 QLTKDVVEVTTTS
+1114 QLTKDVVEVTTTNTK
-1127 NGNSL
+1127 NGNSDK
-1132 TTPFNSKEKALYY
+1132 TVFNGKTYALDS
-1145 IKDYMNDYTNAI
+1145 IKDYINDYTNAI
-1157 KENNGKI
+1157 KDNNGKI

-1224 ETQIIEVVD
+1224 ETQITEVVD

-1251 NISND
+1251 NISKD

-1353 AGLIDV
+1353 AGLVDV

-1387 ATLTIDD
+1387 ATLTITDD

-1399 PPDSDTPPDS
+1399 PPDP
-1409 NTPIDSTNIIS
+1409 NTPIDSTNTIS
-1420 GCVWEDAKTGKAS
+1420 GCVWEDNNK
-1433 LGNGIRDSGEKRI
+1433 NGIRDSGEEKEKI
-1446 AGVKVALCTR
+1446 AGVKVALCKKYERNDSTQQAAGD
-1456 EDKIND
+1456 EKLGWIKEYNDKRYNKEYIYKSVAD
-1462 QLSTGEK
+1462 EYTTGE
-1469 QVDWIQRYNEKNY
+1469 DG
-1482 NKYTYKVVKE
+1482 KYSFEVKE
-1492 ETTDQNGEY
+1492 
-1501 SFKDVEKGDYYV
+1501 SGDYYV

-1518 LDDATVLTNNKENET
+1518 LDDATVLTNDEDNET
-1533 NKILGK
+1533 YKVLVERRGRNE
-1539 TGSNTKSY
+1539 KSY

-1651 GRRGGEKIENVDLGL
+1651 GRRGGERIENVDLGL

-1741 QITYKMQINKLND
+1741 QITYKMQINELND

-1769 NSENKVESK
+1769 NSGIKVESK

-1798 DWNSITDINEIIP
+1798 DWNAITDINEIIP

-1938 YILTIVIAGML
+1938 YVLTIVIAGML

>member
-47 NANQEDNLNWENE
+47 NANQEDNLNWGNE
-60 TDFEVNREEIQGGG
+60 TGFEVDPDNLQSNG
-74 FQVPKIEGRAI
+74 FEVPKVEGRAI
-85 YCTERDVTLAMT
+85 YCTERGVTLAMN
-97 SAMWRGESNE
+97 SNMYRGTNTAYS
-107 YTYYW
+107 YYNW
-112 STPKVEN
+112 GPKIVSN
-119 IFNPAN
+119 IFDPAN
-125 VDKEGRI
+125 GNL
-132 WSKELSKNEIDAINS
+132 WSRKLTDTEIRAINNVK
-147 TGDFVNSLDSAI
+147 DFGLLATI

-218 LKLDGSKAE
+218 LKLDGSKAK

-242 AIKYGKFKERVNNA
+242 AKAYRRFKNGVNKA
-256 LSNDGNYATN
+256 LSNGGSYATN
-266 LTDVDNIT
+266 LTDVDNMT

-279 SNSNKYIKVG
+279 SNSNEYIKVG
-289 PYTMKYVNGKYLN
+289 PYTMKYVNGKYKD
-302 EEIIFGGIGGK
+302 EKIIFGGIGGK

-329 IKVNK
+329 IKVEK
-334 IITDDKI
+334 IITNDNER
-341 ANTKNFRP
+341 NTKNFRP

-380 PKTELEADA
+380 PKTELEDDA

-399 AKGEECVKNGI
+399 AKGEKCVKNGI
-410 SYQISEGSL
+410 SYQISEDSL
-419 EKKNRITRLKPNKDK
+419 KKSNGKTKLKPDANNK
-434 KIKFEATFTQQLT
+434 IEFEATFTQQLT
-447 EFNGERELKEFTLD
+447 EFNGERKLKEFTLD

-468 SKEGSYYV
+468 SKEGSY
-476 SIRKIGEGGKGLEG
+476 SINMRKIDEKGDGLEG
-490 AEFLINGV
+490 AEFLINGLLTYV
-498 SYGTNEDGYIEN
+498 SDKDGYI
-510 EDGDI
+510 
-515 LMEQLIN
+515 LRSHQVIN

-570 SSNSN
+570 SANSN
-575 AKVTFNKENKTI
+575 AKVTFNKENQTI
-587 TVQIKNIEKPDPNN
+587 TVQIKNIKANPENPD
-601 PNDLLDTYEIKA
+601 DLLDTYEIKA
-613 KKVDEQG
+613 KKVNEQG
-620 KGLAGAKFNITW
+620 NGLAGAKFNITW

-647 LVISGQTPILG
+647 LVISGQTPMLG
-658 LNSEE
+658 LNSEG

-716 VTIELNGRG
+716 VTIEINGRG
-725 EISIVIPNQKDIK
+725 EISIVIPNQKNIK

-899 EWFEKWKTNSKASE
+899 EWFEKWKANSKASE

-980 SKGVAYVQDKIQLVD
+980 SKGVTYVQDKIQLVD

-1023 QKIKEFIVANGHYP
+1023 QKIKEFIVANRHYP

-1052 MNDDEAWNKLQFI
+1052 MNDNEAWNKLQFI

-1114 QLTKDVVEVTTTS
+1114 QLTKDVVEVTTTNTK
-1127 NGNSL
+1127 NGNSDK
-1132 TTPFNSKEKALYY
+1132 TVFNGKTYALDS
-1145 IKDYMNDYTNAI
+1145 IKDYINDYTNAI
-1157 KENNGKI
+1157 KDNNGKI

-1224 ETQIIEVVD
+1224 ETQITEVVD

-1251 NISND
+1251 NISKD

-1353 AGLIDV
+1353 AGLVDV

-1387 ATLTIDD
+1387 ATLTIT
-1394 GDDPT
+1394 DDPT
-1399 PPDSDTPPDS
+1399 PPDH

-1420 GCVWEDAKTGKAS
+1420 GCVWEDAKTEKAS
-1433 LGNGIRDSGEKRI
+1433 LGNGIRDSGEKGI
-1446 AGVKVALCTR
+1446 AGVKVALCKKYERNDSTQQAAGD
-1456 EDKIND
+1456 EKLGWIKEYNDK
-1462 QLSTGEK
+1462 
-1469 QVDWIQRYNEKNY
+1469 RYNKEYIYKSVADEY
-1482 NKYTYKVVKE
+1482 TTGKDGKYSFEVKE
-1492 ETTDQNGEY
+1492 
-1501 SFKDVEKGDYYV
+1501 SGDYYV

-1518 LDDATVLTNNKENET
+1518 LDDATVLTNDEDNET

-1651 GRRGGEKIENVDLGL
+1651 GRKNVEKIENVDLGL

-1694 DATQTAEAK
+1694 DATQTAEATK
-1703 GNEIKNVIWKS
+1703 GNETKNVIWKS

-1741 QITYKMQINKLND
+1741 QITYKMQINELND

-1769 NSENKVESK
+1769 NSGIKVESK

-1798 DWNSITDINEIIP
+1798 DWNAITDINEIIP

-1848 NNKYSNKGYLDNE
+1848 NNA

-1875 KEGAQGGYECK
+1875 KESAQGGYECK

-1891 LENAVGRRMKTS
+1891 LENAVGRRMETS

-1920 KAENVAVMP
+1920 KAEDVAVMP

-1938 YILTIVIAGML
+1938 YVLTIVIAGML

>member
-47 NANQEDNLNWENE
+47 NANQEDNLNWGNE
-60 TDFEVNREEIQGGG
+60 TGFEVDPDNLQSNG
-74 FQVPKIEGRAI
+74 FEVPKVEGRAI
-85 YCTERDVTLAMT
+85 YCTERGVTLAMN
-97 SAMWRGESNE
+97 SNMYRGTNTAYS
-107 YTYYW
+107 YYNW
-112 STPKVEN
+112 GPKIVSN
-119 IFNPAN
+119 IFDPAN
-125 VDKEGRI
+125 GNL
-132 WSKELSKNEIDAINS
+132 WSRKLTDTEIRAINNVK
-147 TGDFVNSLDSAI
+147 DFGLLATI

-242 AIKYGKFKERVNNA
+242 AKAYRRFKNGVNKA
-256 LSNDGNYATN
+256 LSNGGSYATN

-279 SNSNKYIKVG
+279 SNSNEYIKVG
-289 PYTMKYVNGKYLN
+289 PYTMKYVNGKYKD
-302 EEIIFGGIGGK
+302 EKIIKYKDEKIIFGGIGGK

-329 IKVNK
+329 IKVEK
-334 IITDDKI
+334 IITNDNER
-341 ANTKNFRP
+341 NTKNFKP

-399 AKGEECVKNGI
+399 AKGEKCVKNGI
-410 SYQISEGSL
+410 SYQISEDSL
-419 EKKNRITRLKPNKDK
+419 KKSNGKTKLKPDANNK
-434 KIKFEATFTQQLT
+434 IEFEATFTQQLT
-447 EFNGERELKEFTLD
+447 EFNGERKLKEFTLD

-468 SKEGSYYV
+468 SKEGSY
-476 SIRKIGEGGKGLEG
+476 SINMRKIDEKGDGLEG
-490 AEFLINGV
+490 AEFLINGLLTYV
-498 SYGTNEDGYIEN
+498 SDKDGYI
-510 EDGDI
+510 
-515 LMEQLIN
+515 LRSHQVIN

-530 VEEKSAPEGYITQPL
+530 VEEKSTPEGYITQPL

-570 SSNSN
+570 SANSN
-575 AKVTFNKENKTI
+575 AKVTFNKENQTI
-587 TVQIKNIEKPDPNN
+587 TVQIKNIKANPENPD
-601 PNDLLDTYEIKA
+601 DLLDTYEIKA
-613 KKVDEQG
+613 KKVNEQG
-620 KGLAGAKFNITW
+620 NGLAGAKFNITW

-647 LVISGQTPILG
+647 LVISGQIPILG
-658 LNSEE
+658 LNSEG

-869 RDNGNSGSTGGKNT
+869 RDNGNSGNTGGKNT

-899 EWFEKWKTNSKASE
+899 EWFEKWKANSKASE
-913 LETNTGKNTIEGRQT
+913 YETNTGRITIEGRQT

-1023 QKIKEFIVANGHYP
+1023 QKVKEFIVANGHYP

-1052 MNDDEAWNKLQFI
+1052 MNDNEAWNKLQFI

-1132 TTPFNSKEKALYY
+1132 TTPFNSKEKALYN

-1157 KENNGKI
+1157 KDNNGKI

-1224 ETQIIEVVD
+1224 ETQITEVVD

-1303 KRMALQGFEGYIN
+1303 KRMALQGFGGYIN

-1353 AGLIDV
+1353 AGLVDV

-1387 ATLTIDD
+1387 ATLTIT
-1394 GDDPT
+1394 DDPT
-1399 PPDSDTPPDS
+1399 PPDPDTPPDP

-1501 SFKDVEKGDYYV
+1501 SFKDVKKGDYYV

-1518 LDDATVLTNNKENET
+1518 LDDATILTNNKENET

-1555 IFQAGF
+1555 IFQANL
-1561 ENGYDI
+1561 ENGEYDLEKI
-1567 ENVDYDKSLN
+1567 KEYDKNLN
-1577 EAHVSKAIDDWAR
+1577 DKYVSDAIDDWER
-1590 VEEVNKYSKIQT
+1590 VKEVNEYSKIQT

-1645 QKIKIE
+1645 PKIE
-1651 GRRGGEKIENVDLGL
+1651 VKEVKGGERIPNVDLGL

-1694 DATQTAEAK
+1694 DATQTAEATK

-1714 NRSTTKGI
+1714 NRIATKGI

-1741 QITYKMQINKLND
+1741 QITYKMQINEKNDD

-1769 NSENKVESK
+1769 NSGIKVESK

-1840 SKIEADNI
+1840 SKIEANNI
-1848 NNKYSNKGYLDNE
+1848 NNE
-1861 YLNNNMLTISQLIT
+1861 YLNHNMLTISQLIT

-1891 LENAVGRRMKTS
+1891 LENAVGRRMETS

-1938 YILTIVIAGML
+1938 YVLTIVIAGML